1 MKHFNL
7 YMMGLALISSVCA
20 TAQTHQALP
29 QPVPGVKAQQI
40 FKKANSNRAEAQR
53 PDTKPT
59 YAIRTKGVRMV
70 PLAQIAKTQRA
81 EKADEMVKKT
91 LLTSWSK
98 AIDSYTPETGKIT
111 YDKYGRFSVVDYGS
125 YKDLYTYTTDAT
137 GAKWTMKLVRRQTGD
152 YIENLY
158 KEERTLDANGHV
170 TKKSIYDNRYG
181 DKDLTLKEEYEY
193 DYSQDPNGVEVK
205 SVSYDLYDGVN
216 QPNDATLRK
225 WFAPT
230 KSYIEVV
237 YIPREEKVEIV
248 VDRTDYII
256 KKYSKKDRT
265 DWELSS
271 EEYHY
276 YSAEGRDLG
285 QMKCYYANGTIYD
298 GSGNRTELQP
308 DTPEAGFTT
317 EIDYVMYPYTEPT
330 NTWVYNDKK
339 VYSNNY
345 ELPKTQANGDFSYKR
360 YRYDTSKGAWV
371 LMTAQT
377 GTWTPEGLLQETYE
391 EYDNGEL
398 DWRETGLHKY
408 SATGEEEGYVLPFK
422 NGGYVIETD
431 MKGVDGSY
439 YTFYDKNHNV
449 TRRLRAIYK
458 DGKDSGSYDSA
469 VPEKQIYEEWKN
481 GKWVA
486 VTTDLMIGDGANH
499 MEVKFN
505 AKGQMTQWDEYE
517 NGLHT
522 EHVVYTYLDNGY
534 IEESYNT
541 MTNKIDEYTKVT
553 VDAANVVTYIN
564 YEYSTSS
571 TSSQII
577 WGEKYVTYPTGKQ
590 VIYRWDNDAQEFVM
604 DATTVNSLTSTA
616 ADGTQTT
623 IFREIDDN
631 GNVVETRKDVYYSNN
646 GVTRN
651 ESYTK
656 VDGQWVGENK
666 SEEEAVTVPQFEAF
680 EMQDP
685 IACNDEY
692 FYPSDIDD
700 AEYVYPV
707 HSNNTQWGWKD
718 GKWAVHLQHATAFSQ
733 PDANTLTQTDTYIYD
748 ESAYN
753 SGSKYTKRVTTF
765 TKKRDSRHYLVET
778 TRIYDMVSKDDKSI
792 DMDETTETFTTYTY
806 SDEGLLT
813 SVTEKTYLTDRAAA
827 AEASAASAVQVA
839 RAAATRVLRSTV
851 VTNYYYTELDVVNGI
866 TAPTADAAKPAF
878 AVSGR
883 TVSVAG
889 KAAAISLYTLDGQ
902 LVATSATGHVEAPA
916 NGAFIAVSGAA
927 KCKIVVK

>member
-7 YMMGLALISSVCA
+7 YMMGLALISSICA

-29 QPVPGVKAQQI
+29 HPVPGVKAQQL

-59 YAIRTKGVRMV
+59 YALPTKGVRMV
-70 PLAQIAKTQRA
+70 PLAQIAKTQRT

-91 LLTSWSK
+91 LLTGWSK
-98 AIDSYTPETGKIT
+98 TENNGTPETGKIT

-137 GAKWTMKLVRRQTGD
+137 GAKWTTKLVRRQTGD

-170 TKKSIYDNRYG
+170 TKRSIYDNRYG

-193 DYSQDPNGVEVK
+193 DYGQDPNGVEVK
-205 SVSYDLYDGVN
+205 SVSYDMYDGIN

-237 YIPREEKVEIV
+237 YYPREEKVEIV
-248 VDRTDYII
+248 VDRTNYII
-256 KKYSKKDRT
+256 KKYSKNDNG
-265 DWELSS
+265 DWELSG

-285 QMKCYYANGTIYD
+285 QMECSYANGTIYN

-330 NTWVYNDKK
+330 NTWVYNGKK

-345 ELPKTQANGDFSYKR
+345 ELPKTQANGDFSCKR
-360 YRYDTSKGAWV
+360 YKYDTSKGAWV
-371 LMTAQT
+371 LTAAQT

-391 EYDNGEL
+391 EYENGEL
-398 DWRETGLHKY
+398 EWRETGLYKY

-422 NGGYVIETD
+422 NGGYVIETNIV
-431 MKGVDGSY
+431 GVDGSY

-458 DGKDSGSYDSA
+458 DGKDSGDDAYEST
-469 VPEKQIYEEWKN
+469 VPEEVIYEELKN
-481 GKWVA
+481 GKWVT
-486 VTTDLMIGDGANH
+486 VTTDLLIGDGDNH
-499 MEVKFN
+499 LEVKFN

-517 NGLHT
+517 NGFHT

-534 IEESYNT
+534 IEESYDT
-541 MTNKIDEYTKVT
+541 ETNKVDEYTKVT
-553 VDAANVVTYIN
+553 IDAANVVTYIN
-564 YEYSTSS
+564 YEYNSS
-571 TSSQII
+571 GKII
-577 WGEKYVTYPTGKQ
+577 WGEKCVTYPTGKQ
-590 VIYRWDNDAQEFVM
+590 LYYKWSSDLQDYQLVS
-604 DATTVNSLTSTA
+604 TTAKTLTTTA
-616 ADGTQTT
+616 ADGTKTS
-623 IFREIDDN
+623 IYRYVDDN
-631 GNVVETRKDVYYSNN
+631 GNVVETRK
-646 GVTRN
+646 
-651 ESYTK
+651 ESYYYKDDVQRSETYNK
-656 VDGQWVGENK
+656 VDGQWVGEEK
-666 SEEEAVTVPQFEAF
+666 REEEPVTAPHFEVLDP
-680 EMQDP
+680 QDP
-685 IACNDEY
+685 TACNDEY
-692 FYPSDIDD
+692 FYPYDGDEEEDVFPNSTTNST
-700 AEYVYPV
+700 Y
-707 HSNNTQWGWKD
+707 WGWKD
-718 GKWAVHLQHATAFSQ
+718 GQWVVTSQNNIVYSQ
-733 PDANTLTQTDTYIYD
+733 PDDNTLVQTTTYLSDQTADNRDPRYEKETYYD
-748 ESAYN
+748 S
-753 SGSKYTKRVTTF
+753 R
-765 TKKRDSRHYLVET
+765 KRDSRNNLVEHKYGST
-778 TRIYDMVSKDDKSI
+778 ILEIYDGTTTQNSHSEVI
-792 DMDETTETFTTYTY
+792 DSYTY
-806 SDEGLLT
+806 NDEGLLT
-813 SVTEKTYLTDRAAA
+813 SHKHEEYSGQASDAS
-827 AEASAASAVQVA
+827 ASAA
-839 RAAATRVLRSTV
+839 RAAGTLQLTRST
-851 VTNYYYTELDVVNGI
+851 VTNYYYTELNVVNGI
-866 TAPTADAAKPAF
+866 TATTADAAKPAF
-878 AVSGR
+878 SVSGR

>member
-29 QPVPGVKAQQI
+29 QPVPGVKAQQL
-40 FKKANSNRAEAQR
+40 FKKANSSRPAAQR
-53 PDTKPT
+53 PDTKTT
-59 YAIRTKGVRMV
+59 YALPTKGVRMV

-91 LLTSWSK
+91 LLTGWSK
-98 AIDSYTPETGKIT
+98 TENNGTPETGKIT

-137 GAKWTMKLVRRQTGD
+137 GAKWTTKLVRRQTGD

-170 TKKSIYDNRYG
+170 TKRSIYDNRYG

-193 DYSQDPNGVEVK
+193 DYGQDPNGVEVK
-205 SVSYDLYDGVN
+205 SVSYDMYDGIN

-237 YIPREEKVEIV
+237 YYPREEKVEIV
-248 VDRTDYII
+248 VDRTNYII

-265 DWELSS
+265 DWELSR

-285 QMKCYYANGTIYD
+285 QMECSYANGTIYN

-330 NTWVYNDKK
+330 NTWVYNGKK

-345 ELPKTQANGDFSYKR
+345 ELPKTQANGDFSCKR
-360 YRYDTSKGAWV
+360 YKYDTSKGAWV
-371 LMTAQT
+371 LTAAQT

-391 EYDNGEL
+391 EYENGEL
-398 DWRETGLHKY
+398 EWRETGLYKY

-431 MKGVDGSY
+431 IAGVDGSY

-458 DGKDSGSYDSA
+458 DGKDSGSDSYEST
-469 VPEKQIYEEWKN
+469 VPEEHIYEELKN
-481 GKWVA
+481 GKWVT
-486 VTTDLMIGDGANH
+486 VTTDLLIGDGDNH
-499 MEVKFN
+499 LEVKFN
-505 AKGQMTQWDEYE
+505 DKGQMTQWDEYE
-517 NGLHT
+517 NGFHT

-534 IEESYNT
+534 IEESYDT
-541 MTNKIDEYTKVT
+541 ETNKVDEYTKVT
-553 VDAANVVTYIN
+553 IDAANVVTYIN
-564 YEYSTSS
+564 YEYNSS
-571 TSSQII
+571 GKII
-577 WGEKYVTYPTGKQ
+577 WGEKCVTYPTGKQ
-590 VIYRWDNDAQEFVM
+590 LYYKWSSDLQDYQLVS
-604 DATTVNSLTSTA
+604 TTAKTLTTTA
-616 ADGTQTT
+616 ADGTKTS
-623 IFREIDDN
+623 IYRYVDDN
-631 GNVVETRKDVYYSNN
+631 GNVVETRK
-646 GVTRN
+646 
-651 ESYTK
+651 ESYYYKDDVQRSETYNK
-656 VDGQWVGENK
+656 VDGQWVGEEK
-666 SEEEAVTVPQFEAF
+666 REEEPVTAPHFEVLDP
-680 EMQDP
+680 QDP
-685 IACNDEY
+685 TACNDEY
-692 FYPSDIDD
+692 FYPYDGDEEEDVFPNSTTNST
-700 AEYVYPV
+700 Y
-707 HSNNTQWGWKD
+707 WGWKD
-718 GKWAVHLQHATAFSQ
+718 GQWVVTSQNNIVYSQ
-733 PDANTLTQTDTYIYD
+733 PDDNTLVQTTTYLSDQTADNRDPRYEKETYYD
-748 ESAYN
+748 S
-753 SGSKYTKRVTTF
+753 R
-765 TKKRDSRHYLVET
+765 KRDSRNNLVEHKYGST
-778 TRIYDMVSKDDKSI
+778 ILNIYDGTTTLNWQSEII
-792 DMDETTETFTTYTY
+792 DSYTY
-806 SDEGLLT
+806 NDEGLLT
-813 SVTEKTYLTDRAAA
+813 SHKHEEYSGQASDAS
-827 AEASAASAVQVA
+827 ASAA
-839 RAAATRVLRSTV
+839 RAAGTLQLTRST
-851 VTNYYYTELDVVNGI
+851 VTNYYYTELNVVNGI
-866 TAPTADAAKPAF
+866 TATTADAAKPAF
-878 AVSGR
+878 SVSGR

>member
-29 QPVPGVKAQQI
+29 QPVPGVKAQQL
-40 FKKANSNRAEAQR
+40 FKKANSRAEAQR

-59 YAIRTKGVRMV
+59 YALPTKGVRMV
-70 PLAQIAKTQRA
+70 PLAQIAKTQRT

-91 LLTSWSK
+91 LLTGWSK
-98 AIDSYTPETGKIT
+98 TENNGTPETGKIT

-137 GAKWTMKLVRRQTGD
+137 GAKWTTKLVRRQTGD

-170 TKKSIYDNRYG
+170 TKRSIYDNRYG

-193 DYSQDPNGVEVK
+193 DYGQDPNGVEVK
-205 SVSYDLYDGVN
+205 SVSYDLYDGIN

-237 YIPREEKVEIV
+237 YYPREEKVEIV
-248 VDRTDYII
+248 VDRTNYII

-265 DWELSS
+265 DWELSR

-285 QMKCYYANGTIYD
+285 QMECSYANGTIYN

-330 NTWVYNDKK
+330 NTWVYNGKK

-345 ELPKTQANGDFSYKR
+345 ELPKTQANGDFSNKR
-360 YRYDTSKGAWV
+360 YKYDTSKGAWV
-371 LMTAQT
+371 LTAAQT

-391 EYDNGEL
+391 EYENGEL
-398 DWRETGLHKY
+398 EWRETGLYKY
-408 SATGEEEGYVLPFK
+408 SATGEEEGYVLPLE
-422 NGGYVIETD
+422 NGGYVLETD
-431 MKGVDGSY
+431 ITGVDGSY

-458 DGKDSGSYDSA
+458 DGKDSGSDSYEST
-469 VPEKQIYEEWKN
+469 VPEEHIYEELKN
-481 GKWVA
+481 GKWVT
-486 VTTDLMIGDGANH
+486 VTTDLLIGDGDNH
-499 MEVKFN
+499 LEVKFN

-517 NGLHT
+517 NGFHT

-534 IEESYNT
+534 IEESYDT
-541 MTNKIDEYTKVT
+541 ETNKVDEYTKVT
-553 VDAANVVTYIN
+553 IDAANVVTYIN
-564 YEYSTSS
+564 YEYNSS
-571 TSSQII
+571 GKII
-577 WGEKYVTYPTGKQ
+577 WGEKCVTYPTGKQ
-590 VIYRWDNDAQEFVM
+590 LYYKWSSDLQDYQLVS
-604 DATTVNSLTSTA
+604 TTAKTLTTTA
-616 ADGTQTT
+616 ADGTKTS
-623 IFREIDDN
+623 IYRYVDDN
-631 GNVVETRKDVYYSNN
+631 GNVVETRK
-646 GVTRN
+646 
-651 ESYTK
+651 ESYYYKDDVQRSETYNK
-656 VDGQWVGENK
+656 VDGQWVGEEK
-666 SEEEAVTVPQFEAF
+666 REEEPVTAPHFEVLDP
-680 EMQDP
+680 QDP
-685 IACNDEY
+685 TACNDEY
-692 FYPSDIDD
+692 FYPYDGDEEEDVFPNSSTNST
-700 AEYVYPV
+700 Y
-707 HSNNTQWGWKD
+707 WGWKD
-718 GKWAVHLQHATAFSQ
+718 GQWVVTSQNNIVYSQ
-733 PDANTLTQTDTYIYD
+733 PDDNTLVQTTTYLSDQTADNRDPRYEKETYYD
-748 ESAYN
+748 S
-753 SGSKYTKRVTTF
+753 R
-765 TKKRDSRHYLVET
+765 KRDSRNNLVEHKYGST
-778 TRIYDMVSKDDKSI
+778 ILEIYDGTTTQNSQSEVI
-792 DMDETTETFTTYTY
+792 DSYTY
-806 SDEGLLT
+806 NDEGLLT
-813 SVTEKTYLTDRAAA
+813 SHKHEEYSGQASDAS
-827 AEASAASAVQVA
+827 ASAA
-839 RAAATRVLRSTV
+839 RAAGTLQLTRST
-851 VTNYYYTELDVVNGI
+851 VTNYYYTELNVVNGI
-866 TAPTADAAKPAF
+866 TATTADAAKPAF
-878 AVSGR
+878 SVSGR

>member
-29 QPVPGVKAQQI
+29 QPVPGVKAQQL
-40 FKKANSNRAEAQR
+40 FKKANSRAEAQR

-59 YAIRTKGVRMV
+59 YALPTKGVRMV
-70 PLAQIAKTQRA
+70 PLAQIAKTQRT

-91 LLTSWSK
+91 LLTGWSK
-98 AIDSYTPETGKIT
+98 TENNGTPETGKIT

-137 GAKWTMKLVRRQTGD
+137 GAKWTTKLVRRQTGD

-170 TKKSIYDNRYG
+170 TKRSIYDNRYG

-193 DYSQDPNGVEVK
+193 DYSQSPNGVEVK
-205 SVSYDLYDGVN
+205 SVSYDLYDGIN

-237 YIPREEKVEIV
+237 YYPREEKVEIV
-248 VDRTDYII
+248 VDRTNYII

-265 DWELSS
+265 DWELSR

-285 QMKCYYANGTIYD
+285 QMECSYANGTIYN

-330 NTWVYNDKK
+330 NTWVYNGKK

-360 YRYDTSKGAWV
+360 YKYDTSKGAWV
-371 LMTAQT
+371 LTAAQT

-391 EYDNGEL
+391 EYENGEL
-398 DWRETGLHKY
+398 EWRETGLYKY

-431 MKGVDGSY
+431 IAGVDGSY

-458 DGKDSGSYDSA
+458 DGKDSGSDSYEST
-469 VPEKQIYEEWKN
+469 VPEEHIYEELKN
-481 GKWVA
+481 GKWVT
-486 VTTDLMIGDGANH
+486 VTTDLLIGDGDNH
-499 MEVKFN
+499 LEVKFN
-505 AKGQMTQWDEYE
+505 DKGQMTQWDEYE
-517 NGLHT
+517 NGFHT

-534 IEESYNT
+534 IEESYDT
-541 MTNKIDEYTKVT
+541 ETNKVDEYTKVT
-553 VDAANVVTYIN
+553 IDAANVVTYIN
-564 YEYSTSS
+564 YEYNSS
-571 TSSQII
+571 GKII
-577 WGEKYVTYPTGKQ
+577 WGEKCVTYPTGKQ
-590 VIYRWDNDAQEFVM
+590 LYYKWSSDLQDYQLVS
-604 DATTVNSLTSTA
+604 TTAKTLTTTA
-616 ADGTQTT
+616 ADGTKTS
-623 IFREIDDN
+623 IYRYVDDN
-631 GNVVETRKDVYYSNN
+631 GNVVETRK
-646 GVTRN
+646 
-651 ESYTK
+651 ESYYYKDDVQRSETYNK
-656 VDGQWVGENK
+656 VDGQWVGEEK
-666 SEEEAVTVPQFEAF
+666 REEEPVTAPHFEVLDP
-680 EMQDP
+680 QDP
-685 IACNDEY
+685 TACNDEY
-692 FYPSDIDD
+692 FYPYDGDEEEDVFPNSTTNST
-700 AEYVYPV
+700 Y
-707 HSNNTQWGWKD
+707 WGWKD
-718 GKWAVHLQHATAFSQ
+718 GQWVVTSQNNIVYSQ
-733 PDANTLTQTDTYIYD
+733 PDDNTLVQTTTYLSDQTADNRDPRYEKETYYD
-748 ESAYN
+748 S
-753 SGSKYTKRVTTF
+753 R
-765 TKKRDSRHYLVET
+765 KRDSRNNLVEHKYGST
-778 TRIYDMVSKDDKSI
+778 ILEIYDGTTTQNSQSEVI
-792 DMDETTETFTTYTY
+792 DSYTY
-806 SDEGLLT
+806 NDEGLLT
-813 SVTEKTYLTDRAAA
+813 SHKHEEYSGQASD
-827 AEASAASAVQVA
+827 ASALAA
-839 RAAATRVLRSTV
+839 RAAGTLQLTSSII
-851 VTNYYYTELDVVNGI
+851 TNYYYAEFDVVNGI
-866 TAPTADAAKPAF
+866 TSATADAAKPAF
-878 AVSGR
+878 AVNGR
-883 TVSVAG
+883 TVSAVG

>member
-29 QPVPGVKAQQI
+29 QPVPGVKAQQL
-40 FKKANSNRAEAQR
+40 FKKANSSRPAAQR
-53 PDTKPT
+53 PDTKTT
-59 YAIRTKGVRMV
+59 YALPTKGVRMV
-70 PLAQIAKTQRA
+70 PLAQIAKTQRT

-91 LLTSWSK
+91 LLTGWSK
-98 AIDSYTPETGKIT
+98 TENNGTPETGKIT

-137 GAKWTMKLVRRQTGD
+137 GAKWTTKLVRRQTGD

-170 TKKSIYDNRYG
+170 TKRSIYDNRYG
-181 DKDLTLKEEYEY
+181 EKDLTLKEEYEY
-193 DYSQDPNGVEVK
+193 DYGQDPNGVEVK
-205 SVSYDLYDGVN
+205 SVSYDMYDGIN

-237 YIPREEKVEIV
+237 YYPREEKVEIV
-248 VDRTDYII
+248 VDRTNYII
-256 KKYSKKDRT
+256 KKYSKNDNG
-265 DWELSS
+265 DWELSG

-285 QMKCYYANGTIYD
+285 QMECSYAHGTIYN

-330 NTWVYNDKK
+330 NTWVYNGKK

-345 ELPKTQANGDFSYKR
+345 ELPKTQANGDFSNKR
-360 YRYDTSKGAWV
+360 YKYDTSKGAWV
-371 LMTAQT
+371 LTAAQT

-391 EYDNGEL
+391 EYENGEL
-398 DWRETGLHKY
+398 EWRETGLYKY

-431 MKGVDGSY
+431 IAGVDGSY

-458 DGKDSGSYDSA
+458 DGKDSGSDSYEST
-469 VPEKQIYEEWKN
+469 VPEEHIYEELKN
-481 GKWVA
+481 GKWVT
-486 VTTDLMIGDGANH
+486 VTTDLLIGDGDNH
-499 MEVKFN
+499 LEVKFN
-505 AKGQMTQWDEYE
+505 DKGQMTQWDEYE
-517 NGLHT
+517 NGFHT

-534 IEESYNT
+534 IEESYDT
-541 MTNKIDEYTKVT
+541 ETNKVDEYTKVT
-553 VDAANVVTYIN
+553 IDAANVVTYIN
-564 YEYSTSS
+564 YEYNSS
-571 TSSQII
+571 GKII
-577 WGEKYVTYPTGKQ
+577 WGEKCVTYPTGKQ
-590 VIYRWDNDAQEFVM
+590 LYYKWSSDLQDYQLVS
-604 DATTVNSLTSTA
+604 TTAKTLTTTA
-616 ADGTQTT
+616 ADGTKTS
-623 IFREIDDN
+623 IYRYVDDN
-631 GNVVETRKDVYYSNN
+631 GNVVETRK
-646 GVTRN
+646 
-651 ESYTK
+651 ESYYYKDDVQRSETYNK
-656 VDGQWVGENK
+656 VDGQWVGEEK
-666 SEEEAVTVPQFEAF
+666 REEEPVTAPHFEVLDP
-680 EMQDP
+680 QDP
-685 IACNDEY
+685 TACNDEY
-692 FYPSDIDD
+692 FYPYDGDEEEDVFPNSTTNST
-700 AEYVYPV
+700 Y
-707 HSNNTQWGWKD
+707 WGWKD
-718 GKWAVHLQHATAFSQ
+718 GQWVVTSQNNIVYSQ
-733 PDANTLTQTDTYIYD
+733 PDDNTLVQTTTYLSDQTADNRDPRYEKETYYD
-748 ESAYN
+748 S
-753 SGSKYTKRVTTF
+753 R
-765 TKKRDSRHYLVET
+765 KRDSRNNLVEHKYGST
-778 TRIYDMVSKDDKSI
+778 ILEIYDGTTTQNSQSEVI
-792 DMDETTETFTTYTY
+792 DSYTY
-806 SDEGLLT
+806 NDEGLLT
-813 SVTEKTYLTDRAAA
+813 SHKHEEYSGQASDAS
-827 AEASAASAVQVA
+827 ASAA
-839 RAAATRVLRSTV
+839 RAAGTLQLTRST
-851 VTNYYYTELDVVNGI
+851 VTNYYYTELNVVNGI
-866 TAPTADAAKPAF
+866 TATTADAAKPAF
-878 AVSGR
+878 SVSGR

>member
-29 QPVPGVKAQQI
+29 QPVPGVKAQQL
-40 FKKANSNRAEAQR
+40 FKKANSRAEAQR

-59 YAIRTKGVRMV
+59 YALPTKGVRMV
-70 PLAQIAKTQRA
+70 PLAQIAKTQRT

-91 LLTSWSK
+91 LLTGWSK
-98 AIDSYTPETGKIT
+98 TENNGTPETGKIT

-137 GAKWTMKLVRRQTGD
+137 GAKWTTKLVRRQTGD

-170 TKKSIYDNRYG
+170 TKRSIYDNRYG

-193 DYSQDPNGVEVK
+193 DYGQDPNGVEVK
-205 SVSYDLYDGVN
+205 SVSYDMYDGIN

-237 YIPREEKVEIV
+237 YYPREEKVEIV
-248 VDRTDYII
+248 VDRTNYII

-265 DWELSS
+265 DWELSR

-285 QMKCYYANGTIYD
+285 QMECSYANGTIYN

-330 NTWVYNDKK
+330 NTWVYNGKK

-345 ELPKTQANGDFSYKR
+345 ELPKTQANGDFSCKR
-360 YRYDTSKGAWV
+360 YKYDTSKGAWV
-371 LMTAQT
+371 LTAAQT

-391 EYDNGEL
+391 EYENGEL
-398 DWRETGLHKY
+398 EWRETGLYKY

-431 MKGVDGSY
+431 IAGVDGSY

-458 DGKDSGSYDSA
+458 DGKDSGSDSYEST
-469 VPEKQIYEEWKN
+469 VPEEHIYEELKN
-481 GKWVA
+481 GKWVT
-486 VTTDLMIGDGANH
+486 VTTDLLIGDGDNH
-499 MEVKFN
+499 LEVKFN

-517 NGLHT
+517 NGFHT

-534 IEESYNT
+534 IEESYDT
-541 MTNKIDEYTKVT
+541 ETNKVDEYTKVT
-553 VDAANVVTYIN
+553 IDAANVVTYIN
-564 YEYSTSS
+564 YEYNSS
-571 TSSQII
+571 GKII
-577 WGEKYVTYPTGKQ
+577 WGEKCVTYPTGKQ
-590 VIYRWDNDAQEFVM
+590 LYYKWSSDLQDYQLVS
-604 DATTVNSLTSTA
+604 TTAKTLTTTA
-616 ADGTQTT
+616 ADGTKTS
-623 IFREIDDN
+623 IYRYVDDN
-631 GNVVETRKDVYYSNN
+631 GNVVETRK
-646 GVTRN
+646 
-651 ESYTK
+651 ESYYYKDDVQRSETYNK
-656 VDGQWVGENK
+656 VDGQWVGEEK
-666 SEEEAVTVPQFEAF
+666 REEEPVTAPHFEVLDP
-680 EMQDP
+680 QDP
-685 IACNDEY
+685 TACNDEY
-692 FYPSDIDD
+692 FYPYDGDEEEDVFPNSSTNST
-700 AEYVYPV
+700 Y
-707 HSNNTQWGWKD
+707 WGWKD
-718 GKWAVHLQHATAFSQ
+718 GQWVVTSQNNIVYSQ
-733 PDANTLTQTDTYIYD
+733 PDDNTLVQTTTYLSDQTADNRDPRYEKETYYD
-748 ESAYN
+748 S
-753 SGSKYTKRVTTF
+753 R
-765 TKKRDSRHYLVET
+765 KRDSRNNLVEHKYGST
-778 TRIYDMVSKDDKSI
+778 ILEIYDGTTTQNSQSEVI
-792 DMDETTETFTTYTY
+792 DSYTY
-806 SDEGLLT
+806 NDEGLLT
-813 SVTEKTYLTDRAAA
+813 SHKHEEYSGQASDAS
-827 AEASAASAVQVA
+827 ASAA
-839 RAAATRVLRSTV
+839 RAAGTLQLTRST
-851 VTNYYYTELDVVNGI
+851 VTNYYYTELNVVNGI
-866 TAPTADAAKPAF
+866 TATTADAAKPAF
-878 AVSGR
+878 SVSGR

>member
-29 QPVPGVKAQQI
+29 QPVPGVKAQQL
-40 FKKANSNRAEAQR
+40 FKKANSRAEAQR

-59 YAIRTKGVRMV
+59 YALPTKGVRMV
-70 PLAQIAKTQRA
+70 PLAQIAKAQRA
-81 EKADEMVKKT
+81 KKADEMVKKT
-91 LLTSWSK
+91 LLTGWSK
-98 AIDSYTPETGKIT
+98 TENNGTPETGKIT

-137 GAKWTMKLVRRQTGD
+137 GAKWTTKLVRRQTGD

-170 TKKSIYDNRYG
+170 TKRSIYDNRYG

-193 DYSQDPNGVEVK
+193 DYGQDPNGVEVK
-205 SVSYDLYDGVN
+205 SVSYDMYDGIN

-237 YIPREEKVEIV
+237 YYPREEKVEIV
-248 VDRTDYII
+248 VDRTNYII
-256 KKYSKKDRT
+256 KKYSKNDNG
-265 DWELSS
+265 DWELSG

-285 QMKCYYANGTIYD
+285 QMECSYANGTIYN

-330 NTWVYNDKK
+330 NTWVYNGKK

-345 ELPKTQANGDFSYKR
+345 ELPKTQANGDFSNKR
-360 YRYDTSKGAWV
+360 YKYDTSKGAWV
-371 LMTAQT
+371 LTAAQT

-391 EYDNGEL
+391 EYENGEL
-398 DWRETGLHKY
+398 EWRETGLYKY

-431 MKGVDGSY
+431 IAGVDGSY

-458 DGKDSGSYDSA
+458 DGKDSGSDSYEST
-469 VPEKQIYEEWKN
+469 VPEEHIYEELKN
-481 GKWVA
+481 GKWVT
-486 VTTDLMIGDGANH
+486 VTTDLLIGDGDNH
-499 MEVKFN
+499 LEVKFN
-505 AKGQMTQWDEYE
+505 DKGQMTQWDEYE
-517 NGLHT
+517 NGFHT

-534 IEESYNT
+534 IEESYDT
-541 MTNKIDEYTKVT
+541 ETNKVDEYTKVT
-553 VDAANVVTYIN
+553 IDAANVVTYIN
-564 YEYSTSS
+564 YEYNSS
-571 TSSQII
+571 GKII
-577 WGEKYVTYPTGKQ
+577 WGEKCVTYPTGKQ
-590 VIYRWDNDAQEFVM
+590 LYYKWSSDLQDYQLVS
-604 DATTVNSLTSTA
+604 TTAKTLTTTA
-616 ADGTQTT
+616 ADGTKTS
-623 IFREIDDN
+623 IYRYVDDN
-631 GNVVETRKDVYYSNN
+631 GNVVETRK
-646 GVTRN
+646 
-651 ESYTK
+651 ESYYYKDDVQRSETYNK
-656 VDGQWVGENK
+656 VDGQWVGEEK
-666 SEEEAVTVPQFEAF
+666 REEEPVTAPHFEVLDP
-680 EMQDP
+680 QDP
-685 IACNDEY
+685 TACNDEY
-692 FYPSDIDD
+692 FYPYDGDEEEDVFPNSTTNST
-700 AEYVYPV
+700 Y
-707 HSNNTQWGWKD
+707 WGWKD
-718 GKWAVHLQHATAFSQ
+718 GQWVVTSQNNIVYSQ
-733 PDANTLTQTDTYIYD
+733 PDDNTLVQTTTYLSDQTADNRDPRYEKETYYD
-748 ESAYN
+748 S
-753 SGSKYTKRVTTF
+753 R
-765 TKKRDSRHYLVET
+765 KRDSRNNLVEHKYGST
-778 TRIYDMVSKDDKSI
+778 ILNIYDGTTTLNWQSEII
-792 DMDETTETFTTYTY
+792 DSYTY
-806 SDEGLLT
+806 NDEGLLT
-813 SVTEKTYLTDRAAA
+813 SHKHEEYSGQASDAS
-827 AEASAASAVQVA
+827 ASAA
-839 RAAATRVLRSTV
+839 RAAGTLQLTRST
-851 VTNYYYTELDVVNGI
+851 VTNYYYTELNVVNGI
-866 TAPTADAAKPAF
+866 TATTTDAAKPAF
-878 AVSGR
+878 SVSGR

-927 KCKIVVK
+927 KSKIVVK

>member
-29 QPVPGVKAQQI
+29 QPVPGVKAQQL
-40 FKKANSNRAEAQR
+40 FKKANSSRPAAQR

-59 YAIRTKGVRMV
+59 YALPTKGVRMV
-70 PLAQIAKTQRA
+70 PLAQIAKTQRT

-91 LLTSWSK
+91 LLTGWSK
-98 AIDSYTPETGKIT
+98 TENNGTPETGKIT

-137 GAKWTMKLVRRQTGD
+137 GAKWTTKLVRRQTGD

-170 TKKSIYDNRYG
+170 TKRSIYDNRYG
-181 DKDLTLKEEYEY
+181 EKDLTLKVEYEY
-193 DYSQDPNGVEVK
+193 DYSQSPNGVEVK
-205 SVSYDLYDGVN
+205 SVSYDLYDGIN

-237 YIPREEKVEIV
+237 YYPREEKVEIV
-248 VDRTDYII
+248 VDRTNYII
-256 KKYSKKDRT
+256 KKYSKNDNG
-265 DWELSS
+265 DWELSR

-285 QMKCYYANGTIYD
+285 QMECSYANGTIYN

-330 NTWVYNDKK
+330 NTWVYNGKK

-345 ELPKTQANGDFSYKR
+345 ELPKTQANGDFSNKR
-360 YRYDTSKGAWV
+360 YKYDTSKGAWV
-371 LMTAQT
+371 LTAAQT

-391 EYDNGEL
+391 EYENGEL
-398 DWRETGLHKY
+398 EWRETGLYKY

-431 MKGVDGSY
+431 IAGVDGSY

-458 DGKDSGSYDSA
+458 DGKDSGSDSYEST
-469 VPEKQIYEEWKN
+469 VPEEHIYEELKN
-481 GKWVA
+481 GKWVT
-486 VTTDLMIGDGANH
+486 VTTDLLIGDGDNH
-499 MEVKFN
+499 LEVKFN

-517 NGLHT
+517 NGFHT

-534 IEESYNT
+534 IEESYDT
-541 MTNKIDEYTKVT
+541 ETNKVDEYTKVT
-553 VDAANVVTYIN
+553 IDAANVVTYIN
-564 YEYSTSS
+564 YEYNSS
-571 TSSQII
+571 GKII
-577 WGEKYVTYPTGKQ
+577 WGEKCVTYPTGKQ
-590 VIYRWDNDAQEFVM
+590 LYYKWSSDLQDYQLVS
-604 DATTVNSLTSTA
+604 TTAKTLTTTA
-616 ADGTQTT
+616 ADGTKTS
-623 IFREIDDN
+623 IYRYVDDN
-631 GNVVETRKDVYYSNN
+631 GNVVETRK
-646 GVTRN
+646 
-651 ESYTK
+651 ESYYYKDDVQRSETYNK
-656 VDGQWVGENK
+656 VDGQWVGEEK
-666 SEEEAVTVPQFEAF
+666 REEEPVTAPHFEVLDP
-680 EMQDP
+680 QDP
-685 IACNDEY
+685 TACNDEY
-692 FYPSDIDD
+692 FYPYDGDEEEDVFPNSTTNST
-700 AEYVYPV
+700 Y
-707 HSNNTQWGWKD
+707 WGWKD
-718 GKWAVHLQHATAFSQ
+718 GQWVVTSQNNIVYSQ
-733 PDANTLTQTDTYIYD
+733 PDDNTLVQTTTYLSDQTADNRDPRYEKETYYD
-748 ESAYN
+748 S
-753 SGSKYTKRVTTF
+753 R
-765 TKKRDSRHYLVET
+765 KRDSRNNLVEHKYGST
-778 TRIYDMVSKDDKSI
+778 ILEIYDGTTTQNSQSEVI
-792 DMDETTETFTTYTY
+792 DSYTY
-806 SDEGLLT
+806 NDEGLLT
-813 SVTEKTYLTDRAAA
+813 SHKHEEYSGQASDAS
-827 AEASAASAVQVA
+827 ASAA
-839 RAAATRVLRSTV
+839 RAAGTLQLTRST
-851 VTNYYYTELDVVNGI
+851 VTNYYYTELNVVNGI
-866 TAPTADAAKPAF
+866 TATTADAAKPAF
-878 AVSGR
+878 SVSGR

>member
-29 QPVPGVKAQQI
+29 QPVPGVKAQQL
-40 FKKANSNRAEAQR
+40 FKKANSRAEAQR

-59 YAIRTKGVRMV
+59 YALLTKGVRMV
-70 PLAQIAKTQRA
+70 PLAQIAKTQRT

-91 LLTSWSK
+91 LLTGWSK
-98 AIDSYTPETGKIT
+98 TENDGTPETGKIT

-137 GAKWTMKLVRRQTGD
+137 GAKWTTKLVRRQTGD

-170 TKKSIYDNRYG
+170 TKRSIYDNRYG

-193 DYSQDPNGVEVK
+193 DYGQDPNGVEVK
-205 SVSYDLYDGVN
+205 SVSYDMYDGIN

-237 YIPREEKVEIV
+237 YYPREEKVEIV
-248 VDRTDYII
+248 VDRTNYII
-256 KKYSKKDRT
+256 KKYSKNENG
-265 DWELSS
+265 DWELSG

-285 QMKCYYANGTIYD
+285 QMECSYANGTIYN
-298 GSGNRTELQP
+298 GSGNMTELQP

-330 NTWVYNDKK
+330 NTWVYNGKK

-345 ELPKTQANGDFSYKR
+345 ELPKTQANGDFSNKR
-360 YRYDTSKGAWV
+360 YKYDTSKGAWV
-371 LMTAQT
+371 LTAAQT

-391 EYDNGEL
+391 EYENGEL
-398 DWRETGLHKY
+398 EWRETGLYKY

-431 MKGVDGSY
+431 IAGVDGSY

-458 DGKDSGSYDSA
+458 DGKDSGSDSYEST
-469 VPEKQIYEEWKN
+469 VPEEHIYEELKN
-481 GKWVA
+481 GKWVT
-486 VTTDLMIGDGANH
+486 VTTDLLIGDGDNH
-499 MEVKFN
+499 LEVKFN

-517 NGLHT
+517 NGFHT

-534 IEESYNT
+534 IEESYDT
-541 MTNKIDEYTKVT
+541 ETNKVDEYTKVT
-553 VDAANVVTYIN
+553 IDAANVVTYIN
-564 YEYSTSS
+564 YEYNSS
-571 TSSQII
+571 GKII
-577 WGEKYVTYPTGKQ
+577 WGEKCVTYPTGKQ
-590 VIYRWDNDAQEFVM
+590 LYYKWSSDLQDYQLVS
-604 DATTVNSLTSTA
+604 TTAKTLTTTA
-616 ADGTQTT
+616 ADGTKTS
-623 IFREIDDN
+623 IYRYVDDN
-631 GNVVETRKDVYYSNN
+631 GNVVETRK
-646 GVTRN
+646 
-651 ESYTK
+651 ESYYYKDEVQRSETYNK
-656 VDGQWVGENK
+656 VDGQWVGEEK
-666 SEEEAVTVPQFEAF
+666 REEEPVTAPHFEVLDP
-680 EMQDP
+680 QDP
-685 IACNDEY
+685 TACNDEY
-692 FYPSDIDD
+692 FYPYDGDEEEDVFPNSTTNST
-700 AEYVYPV
+700 Y
-707 HSNNTQWGWKD
+707 WGWKD
-718 GKWAVHLQHATAFSQ
+718 GQWVVTSQNNIVYSQ
-733 PDANTLTQTDTYIYD
+733 PDDNTLVQTTTYLSDQTADNRDPRYEKETYYD
-748 ESAYN
+748 S
-753 SGSKYTKRVTTF
+753 R
-765 TKKRDSRHYLVET
+765 KRDSRNNLVEHKYGST
-778 TRIYDMVSKDDKSI
+778 ILEIYDGTTTQNSHSEVI
-792 DMDETTETFTTYTY
+792 DSYTY
-806 SDEGLLT
+806 NDEGLLT
-813 SVTEKTYLTDRAAA
+813 SHKHEEYSGQASDAS
-827 AEASAASAVQVA
+827 ASAA
-839 RAAATRVLRSTV
+839 RAAGTLQLTRST
-851 VTNYYYTELDVVNGI
+851 VTNYYYTELNVVNGI
-866 TAPTADAAKPAF
+866 TATTADAAKPAF
-878 AVSGR
+878 SVSGR

>member
-29 QPVPGVKAQQI
+29 QPVPGVKAQQL
-40 FKKANSNRAEAQR
+40 FKKANSRAEAQR

-59 YAIRTKGVRMV
+59 YALPTKGVRMV
-70 PLAQIAKTQRA
+70 PLAQIAKAQRA
-81 EKADEMVKKT
+81 KKADEMVKKT
-91 LLTSWSK
+91 LLTGWSK
-98 AIDSYTPETGKIT
+98 TENNGTPETGKIT

-137 GAKWTMKLVRRQTGD
+137 GAKWTTKLVRRQTGD

-170 TKKSIYDNRYG
+170 TKRSIYDNRYG

-193 DYSQDPNGVEVK
+193 DYGQDPNGVEVK
-205 SVSYDLYDGVN
+205 SVSYDMYDGIN

-237 YIPREEKVEIV
+237 YYPREEKVEIV
-248 VDRTDYII
+248 VDRTNYII

-265 DWELSS
+265 DWELSR

-285 QMKCYYANGTIYD
+285 QMECSYANGTIYN

-330 NTWVYNDKK
+330 NTWVYNGKK

-345 ELPKTQANGDFSYKR
+345 ELPKTQANGDFSNKR
-360 YRYDTSKGAWV
+360 YKYDTSKGAWV
-371 LMTAQT
+371 LTAAQT

-391 EYDNGEL
+391 EYENGEL
-398 DWRETGLHKY
+398 EWRETGLYKY

-431 MKGVDGSY
+431 IAGVDGSY

-458 DGKDSGSYDSA
+458 DGKDSGSDSYEST
-469 VPEKQIYEEWKN
+469 VPEEHIYEELKN
-481 GKWVA
+481 GKWVT
-486 VTTDLMIGDGANH
+486 VTTDLLIGDGDNH
-499 MEVKFN
+499 LEVKFN
-505 AKGQMTQWDEYE
+505 DKGQMTQWDEYE
-517 NGLHT
+517 NGFHT

-534 IEESYNT
+534 IEESYDT
-541 MTNKIDEYTKVT
+541 ETNKVDEYTKVT
-553 VDAANVVTYIN
+553 IDAANVVTYIN
-564 YEYSTSS
+564 YEYNSS
-571 TSSQII
+571 GKII
-577 WGEKYVTYPTGKQ
+577 WGEKCVTYPTGKQ
-590 VIYRWDNDAQEFVM
+590 LYYKWSSDLQDYQLVS
-604 DATTVNSLTSTA
+604 TTAKTLTTTA
-616 ADGTQTT
+616 ADGTKTS
-623 IFREIDDN
+623 IYRYVDDN
-631 GNVVETRKDVYYSNN
+631 GNVVETRK
-646 GVTRN
+646 
-651 ESYTK
+651 ESYYYKDDVQRSETYNK
-656 VDGQWVGENK
+656 DDGQWVGEEK
-666 SEEEAVTVPQFEAF
+666 REEEPVTAPHFEVLDP
-680 EMQDP
+680 QDP
-685 IACNDEY
+685 TACNDEY
-692 FYPSDIDD
+692 FYPYDGDEEEDVFPNSTTNST
-700 AEYVYPV
+700 Y
-707 HSNNTQWGWKD
+707 WGWKD
-718 GKWAVHLQHATAFSQ
+718 GQWVVTSQNNIVYSQ
-733 PDANTLTQTDTYIYD
+733 PDDNTLVQTTTYLSDQTADNRDPRYEKETYYD
-748 ESAYN
+748 S
-753 SGSKYTKRVTTF
+753 R
-765 TKKRDSRHYLVET
+765 KRDSRNNLVEHKYGST
-778 TRIYDMVSKDDKSI
+778 ILEIYDGTTTQNSQSEVI
-792 DMDETTETFTTYTY
+792 DSYTY
-806 SDEGLLT
+806 NDEGLLT
-813 SVTEKTYLTDRAAA
+813 SHKHEEYSGQASDAS
-827 AEASAASAVQVA
+827 ASAA
-839 RAAATRVLRSTV
+839 RAAGTLQLTRST
-851 VTNYYYTELDVVNGI
+851 VTNYYYTELNVVNGI
-866 TAPTADAAKPAF
+866 TATTADAAKPAF
-878 AVSGR
+878 SVSGR

>member
-29 QPVPGVKAQQI
+29 QPVPGVKAQQL
-40 FKKANSNRAEAQR
+40 FKKANSRAEAQR

-59 YAIRTKGVRMV
+59 YALPTKGVRMV
-70 PLAQIAKTQRA
+70 PLAQIAKTQRT

-91 LLTSWSK
+91 LLTGWSK
-98 AIDSYTPETGKIT
+98 TENNGTPETGKIT

-137 GAKWTMKLVRRQTGD
+137 GAKWTTKLVRRQTGD

-170 TKKSIYDNRYG
+170 TKRSIYDNRYG

-193 DYSQDPNGVEVK
+193 DYGQDPNGVEVK
-205 SVSYDLYDGVN
+205 SVSYDMYDGIN

-237 YIPREEKVEIV
+237 YYPREEKVEIV
-248 VDRTDYII
+248 VDRTNYII

-265 DWELSS
+265 DWELSR

-285 QMKCYYANGTIYD
+285 QMECSYANGTIYN

-330 NTWVYNDKK
+330 NTWVYNGKK

-345 ELPKTQANGDFSYKR
+345 ELPKTQANGDFSNKR
-360 YRYDTSKGAWV
+360 YKYDTSKGAWV
-371 LMTAQT
+371 LTAAQT

-391 EYDNGEL
+391 EYENGEL
-398 DWRETGLHKY
+398 EWRETGLYKY

-431 MKGVDGSY
+431 IAGVDGSY

-449 TRRLRAIYK
+449 TRQLRAIYK
-458 DGKDSGSYDSA
+458 DGKDSGDDAYEST
-469 VPEKQIYEEWKN
+469 VPEEHIYEELKN
-481 GKWVA
+481 GKWVT
-486 VTTDLMIGDGANH
+486 VTTDLLIGDGDNH
-499 MEVKFN
+499 LEVKFN

-517 NGLHT
+517 NGFHT

-534 IEESYNT
+534 IEESYDT
-541 MTNKIDEYTKVT
+541 ETNKVDEYTKVT
-553 VDAANVVTYIN
+553 IDAANVVTYIN
-564 YEYSTSS
+564 YEYNSS
-571 TSSQII
+571 GKII
-577 WGEKYVTYPTGKQ
+577 WGEKCVTYPTGKQ
-590 VIYRWDNDAQEFVM
+590 LYYKWSSDLQDYQLVS
-604 DATTVNSLTSTA
+604 TTAKTLTTTA
-616 ADGTQTT
+616 ADGTKTS
-623 IFREIDDN
+623 IYRYVDDN
-631 GNVVETRKDVYYSNN
+631 GNVVETRK
-646 GVTRN
+646 
-651 ESYTK
+651 ESYYYKDDVQRSETYNK
-656 VDGQWVGENK
+656 VDGQWVGEEK
-666 SEEEAVTVPQFEAF
+666 REEEPVTAPHFEVLDP
-680 EMQDP
+680 QDP
-685 IACNDEY
+685 TACNDEY
-692 FYPSDIDD
+692 FYPYDGDEEEDVFPNSTTNST
-700 AEYVYPV
+700 Y
-707 HSNNTQWGWKD
+707 WGWKD
-718 GKWAVHLQHATAFSQ
+718 GQWVVTSQNNIVYSQ
-733 PDANTLTQTDTYIYD
+733 PDDNTLVQTTTYLSDQTADNRDPRYEKETYYD
-748 ESAYN
+748 S
-753 SGSKYTKRVTTF
+753 R
-765 TKKRDSRHYLVET
+765 KRDSRNNLVEHKYGST
-778 TRIYDMVSKDDKSI
+778 ILEIYDGTTTQNSQSEVI
-792 DMDETTETFTTYTY
+792 DSYTY
-806 SDEGLLT
+806 NDEGLLT
-813 SVTEKTYLTDRAAA
+813 SHKHEEYSGQASDAS
-827 AEASAASAVQVA
+827 ASAA
-839 RAAATRVLRSTV
+839 RAAGTLQLTRST
-851 VTNYYYTELDVVNGI
+851 VTNYYYTELNVVNGI
-866 TAPTADAAKPAF
+866 TATTADAAKPAF
-878 AVSGR
+878 SVSGR

>member
-7 YMMGLALISSVCA
+7 YMMGLALISTVCA

-29 QPVPGVKAQQI
+29 QPVPGVKAQLL
-40 FKKANSNRAEAQR
+40 FKKANSSRPAAQR
-53 PDTKPT
+53 PYTKTT
-59 YAIRTKGVRMV
+59 YALPTKGVRMV
-70 PLAQIAKTQRA
+70 PLAQIAKTQRT

-91 LLTSWSK
+91 LLTGWSK
-98 AIDSYTPETGKIT
+98 TENNGTPETGKIT

-137 GAKWTMKLVRRQTGD
+137 GAKWTTKLVRRQTGD

-170 TKKSIYDNRYG
+170 TKRSIYDNRYG

-193 DYSQDPNGVEVK
+193 DYGQDPNGVEVK
-205 SVSYDLYDGVN
+205 SVSYDMYDGIN

-237 YIPREEKVEIV
+237 YYPREEKVEIV
-248 VDRTDYII
+248 VDRTNYII
-256 KKYSKKDRT
+256 KKYSKNDNG
-265 DWELSS
+265 DWELSR

-285 QMKCYYANGTIYD
+285 QMECSYANGTIYN
-298 GSGNRTELQP
+298 GSGNMTELQP

-330 NTWVYNDKK
+330 NTWVYNGKK

-345 ELPKTQANGDFSYKR
+345 ELPKTQANGDFSCKR
-360 YRYDTSKGAWV
+360 YKYDTSKGAWV
-371 LMTAQT
+371 LTAAQT

-391 EYDNGEL
+391 EYENGEL
-398 DWRETGLHKY
+398 EWRETGLYKY

-431 MKGVDGSY
+431 IAGVDGSY

-458 DGKDSGSYDSA
+458 DGKDSGSDSYEST
-469 VPEKQIYEEWKN
+469 VPEEHIYEELKN
-481 GKWVA
+481 GKWVT
-486 VTTDLMIGDGANH
+486 VTTDLLIGDGDNH
-499 MEVKFN
+499 LEVKFN

-517 NGLHT
+517 NGFHT

-534 IEESYNT
+534 IEESYDT
-541 MTNKIDEYTKVT
+541 ETNKVDEYTKVT
-553 VDAANVVTYIN
+553 IDAANVVTYIN
-564 YEYSTSS
+564 YEYNSS
-571 TSSQII
+571 GKII
-577 WGEKYVTYPTGKQ
+577 WGEKCVTYPTGKQ
-590 VIYRWDNDAQEFVM
+590 LYYKWSSDLQDYQLVS
-604 DATTVNSLTSTA
+604 TTAKTLTTTA
-616 ADGTQTT
+616 ADGTKTS
-623 IFREIDDN
+623 IYRYVDDN
-631 GNVVETRKDVYYSNN
+631 GNVVETRK
-646 GVTRN
+646 
-651 ESYTK
+651 ESYYYKDDIQRSETYNK
-656 VDGQWVGENK
+656 VDGQWVGEEK
-666 SEEEAVTVPQFEAF
+666 REEEPVTAPHFEVLDP
-680 EMQDP
+680 QDP
-685 IACNDEY
+685 TACNDEY
-692 FYPSDIDD
+692 FYPYDGDEEEDVFPNSTTNST
-700 AEYVYPV
+700 Y
-707 HSNNTQWGWKD
+707 WGWKD
-718 GKWAVHLQHATAFSQ
+718 GQWVVTSQNNIVYSQ
-733 PDANTLTQTDTYIYD
+733 PDDNTLVQTTTYLSDQTADNRDPRYEKETYYD
-748 ESAYN
+748 S
-753 SGSKYTKRVTTF
+753 R
-765 TKKRDSRHYLVET
+765 KRDSRNNLVEHKYGST
-778 TRIYDMVSKDDKSI
+778 ILEIYDGTTTQNSQSEVI
-792 DMDETTETFTTYTY
+792 DSYTY
-806 SDEGLLT
+806 NDEGLLT
-813 SVTEKTYLTDRAAA
+813 SHKHEEYSGQASDAS
-827 AEASAASAVQVA
+827 ASAA
-839 RAAATRVLRSTV
+839 RAAGTLQLTRST
-851 VTNYYYTELDVVNGI
+851 VTNYYYTELNVVNGI
-866 TAPTADAAKPAF
+866 TATTADAAKPAF
-878 AVSGR
+878 SVSGR

>member
-29 QPVPGVKAQQI
+29 HPVPGVKAQQL

-59 YAIRTKGVRMV
+59 YALPTKGVRMV
-70 PLAQIAKTQRA
+70 PLAQIAKTQRT

-91 LLTSWSK
+91 LLTGWSK
-98 AIDSYTPETGKIT
+98 TENNGTPETGKIT

-137 GAKWTMKLVRRQTGD
+137 GAKWTTKLVRRQTGD

-170 TKKSIYDNRYG
+170 TKRSIYDNRYG

-193 DYSQDPNGVEVK
+193 DYGQSPNGVEVK
-205 SVSYDLYDGVN
+205 SVSYDMYDGIN

-237 YIPREEKVEIV
+237 YYPREEKVEIV
-248 VDRTDYII
+248 VDRTNYII
-256 KKYSKKDRT
+256 KKYSKNDNG
-265 DWELSS
+265 DWELSR

-285 QMKCYYANGTIYD
+285 QMECSYANGTIYN

-330 NTWVYNDKK
+330 NTWVYNGKK

-345 ELPKTQANGDFSYKR
+345 ELPKTQANGDFSNKR
-360 YRYDTSKGAWV
+360 YKYDTSKGAWV
-371 LMTAQT
+371 LTAAQT

-391 EYDNGEL
+391 EYENGEL
-398 DWRETGLHKY
+398 EWRETGLYKY

-431 MKGVDGSY
+431 IAGVDGSY

-458 DGKDSGSYDSA
+458 DGKDSGSDSYEST
-469 VPEKQIYEEWKN
+469 VPEEHIYEELKN
-481 GKWVA
+481 GKWVT
-486 VTTDLMIGDGANH
+486 VTTDLLIGDGDNH
-499 MEVKFN
+499 LEVKFN

-517 NGLHT
+517 NGFHT

-534 IEESYNT
+534 IEESYDT
-541 MTNKIDEYTKVT
+541 ETNKVDEYTKVT
-553 VDAANVVTYIN
+553 IDAANVVTYIN
-564 YEYSTSS
+564 YEYNSS
-571 TSSQII
+571 GKII
-577 WGEKYVTYPTGKQ
+577 WGEKCVTYPTGKQ
-590 VIYRWDNDAQEFVM
+590 LYYKWSSDLQDYQLVS
-604 DATTVNSLTSTA
+604 TTAKTLTTTA
-616 ADGTQTT
+616 ADGTKTS
-623 IFREIDDN
+623 IYRYVDDN
-631 GNVVETRKDVYYSNN
+631 GNVVETRK
-646 GVTRN
+646 
-651 ESYTK
+651 ESYYYKDDVQRSETYNK
-656 VDGQWVGENK
+656 VDGQWVGEEK
-666 SEEEAVTVPQFEAF
+666 REEEPVTAPHFEVLDP
-680 EMQDP
+680 QDP
-685 IACNDEY
+685 TACNDEY
-692 FYPSDIDD
+692 FYPYDGDEEEDVFPNSTTNST
-700 AEYVYPV
+700 Y
-707 HSNNTQWGWKD
+707 WGWKD
-718 GKWAVHLQHATAFSQ
+718 GQWVVTSQNNIVYSQ
-733 PDANTLTQTDTYIYD
+733 PDDNTLVQTTTYLSDQTADNRDPRYEKETYYD
-748 ESAYN
+748 S
-753 SGSKYTKRVTTF
+753 R
-765 TKKRDSRHYLVET
+765 KRDSRNNLVEHKYGST
-778 TRIYDMVSKDDKSI
+778 ILEIYDGTTTQNSQSEVI
-792 DMDETTETFTTYTY
+792 DSYTY
-806 SDEGLLT
+806 NDEGLLT
-813 SVTEKTYLTDRAAA
+813 SHKHEEYSGQASDAS
-827 AEASAASAVQVA
+827 ASAA
-839 RAAATRVLRSTV
+839 RAAGTLQLTRST
-851 VTNYYYTELDVVNGI
+851 VTNYYYTELNVVNGI
-866 TAPTADAAKPAF
+866 TATTADAAKPAF
-878 AVSGR
+878 SVSGR

>member
-29 QPVPGVKAQQI
+29 QPVPGVKAQQL
-40 FKKANSNRAEAQR
+40 FKKANSRAEAQR

-59 YAIRTKGVRMV
+59 YALPTKGVRMV
-70 PLAQIAKTQRA
+70 PLAQIAKTQRT

-91 LLTSWSK
+91 LLTGWSK
-98 AIDSYTPETGKIT
+98 TENNGTPETGKIT

-137 GAKWTMKLVRRQTGD
+137 GAKWTTKLVRRQTGD

-170 TKKSIYDNRYG
+170 TKRSIYDNRYG

-193 DYSQDPNGVEVK
+193 DYGQDPNGVEVK
-205 SVSYDLYDGVN
+205 SVSYDLYDGIN

-237 YIPREEKVEIV
+237 YYPREEKVEIV
-248 VDRTDYII
+248 VDRTNYII
-256 KKYSKKDRT
+256 KKYSKNDNG
-265 DWELSS
+265 DWELSR

-285 QMKCYYANGTIYD
+285 QMECSYANGTIYN

-330 NTWVYNDKK
+330 NTWVYNGKK

-345 ELPKTQANGDFSYKR
+345 ELPKTQANGDFSNKR
-360 YRYDTSKGAWV
+360 YKYDTSKGAWV
-371 LMTAQT
+371 LTAAQT

-391 EYDNGEL
+391 EYENGEL
-398 DWRETGLHKY
+398 EWRETGLYKY

-431 MKGVDGSY
+431 IAGVDGSY

-458 DGKDSGSYDSA
+458 DGKDSGDYSYEST
-469 VPEKQIYEEWKN
+469 VPEERIYEEWKN

-486 VTTDLMIGDGANH
+486 VTSDLMIGDGANH

-505 AKGQMTQWDEYE
+505 SNGQMTQWDEYE

-534 IEESYNT
+534 IEQSFNT
-541 MTNKIDEYTKVT
+541 NTNKIDEYTEVT
-553 VDAANVVTYIN
+553 KDADNVVTYIN
-564 YEYSTSS
+564 YEYSTST

-590 VIYRWDNDAQEFVM
+590 VIYRWDTDTQEFVM
-604 DATTVNSLTSTA
+604 DATTAKTLTTTA
-616 ADGTQTT
+616 ADGTQTS
-623 IFREIDDN
+623 IYREIDNN
-631 GNVVETRKDVYYSNN
+631 GNVVETRK
-646 GVTRN
+646 
-651 ESYTK
+651 ESYYDKDGEHRRETYNK
-656 VDGQWVGENK
+656 VDGQWVGEYK
-666 SEEEAVTVPQFEAF
+666 SEEEPVTAPQFEVLDL
-680 EMQDP
+680 QDP
-685 IACNDEY
+685 KACNDEY
-692 FYPSDIDD
+692 FYPYDGDD
-700 AEYVYPV
+700 EEDVFPYSSTN
-707 HSNNTQWGWKD
+707 HTSWGWKD
-718 GKWAVHLQHATAFSQ
+718 GQWAIRSQEVTVYSQ
-733 PDANTLTQTDTYIYD
+733 PDDNTLVQTTTYLSDQTADNRDPRYEKETYYD
-748 ESAYN
+748 S
-753 SGSKYTKRVTTF
+753 R
-765 TKKRDSRHYLVET
+765 KRDSRNNLVEHKYGST
-778 TRIYDMVSKDDKSI
+778 ILEIYDGTTTQNSQSEVI
-792 DMDETTETFTTYTY
+792 DSYTY
-806 SDEGLLT
+806 NDEGLLT
-813 SVTEKTYLTDRAAA
+813 SHKHEEYSGQASDAS
-827 AEASAASAVQVA
+827 ASAA
-839 RAAATRVLRSTV
+839 RAAGTLQLTRST
-851 VTNYYYTELDVVNGI
+851 VTNYYYTELNVVNGI
-866 TAPTADAAKPAF
+866 TATTADAAKPAF
-878 AVSGR
+878 SVSGR

-902 LVATSATGHVEAPA
+902 LVANSATGHVEAPA

>member
-29 QPVPGVKAQQI
+29 QPVPGVKAQQL
-40 FKKANSNRAEAQR
+40 FKKANSSRPAAQR
-53 PDTKPT
+53 PDTKTT
-59 YAIRTKGVRMV
+59 YALPTKGVRMV

-91 LLTSWSK
+91 LLTGWSK
-98 AIDSYTPETGKIT
+98 TENNGTPETGKIT

-137 GAKWTMKLVRRQTGD
+137 GAKWTTKLVRRQTGD

-170 TKKSIYDNRYG
+170 TKRSIYDNRYG

-193 DYSQDPNGVEVK
+193 DYGQDPNGVEVK
-205 SVSYDLYDGVN
+205 SVSYDMYDGIN

-237 YIPREEKVEIV
+237 YYPREEKVEIV
-248 VDRTDYII
+248 VDRTNYII
-256 KKYSKKDRT
+256 KKYSKNDNG
-265 DWELSS
+265 DWELSR

-285 QMKCYYANGTIYD
+285 QMECSYANGTIYN

-330 NTWVYNDKK
+330 NTWVYNGKK

-345 ELPKTQANGDFSYKR
+345 ELPKTQANGDFSCKR
-360 YRYDTSKGAWV
+360 YKYDTSKGAWV
-371 LMTAQT
+371 LTAAQT

-391 EYDNGEL
+391 EYENGEL
-398 DWRETGLHKY
+398 EWRETGLYKY

-431 MKGVDGSY
+431 IAGVDGSY

-458 DGKDSGSYDSA
+458 DGKDSGSDSYEST
-469 VPEKQIYEEWKN
+469 VPEEHIYEELKN
-481 GKWVA
+481 GKWVT
-486 VTTDLMIGDGANH
+486 VTTDLLIGDGDNH
-499 MEVKFN
+499 LEVKFN
-505 AKGQMTQWDEYE
+505 DKGQMTQWDEYE
-517 NGLHT
+517 NGFHT

-534 IEESYNT
+534 IEESYDT
-541 MTNKIDEYTKVT
+541 ETNKVDEYTKVT
-553 VDAANVVTYIN
+553 IDAANVVTYIN
-564 YEYSTSS
+564 YEYNSS
-571 TSSQII
+571 GKII
-577 WGEKYVTYPTGKQ
+577 WGEKCVTYPTGKQ
-590 VIYRWDNDAQEFVM
+590 LYYKWSSDLQDYQLVS
-604 DATTVNSLTSTA
+604 TTAKTLTTTA
-616 ADGTQTT
+616 ADGTKTS
-623 IFREIDDN
+623 IYRYVDDN
-631 GNVVETRKDVYYSNN
+631 GNVVETRK
-646 GVTRN
+646 
-651 ESYTK
+651 ESYYYKDDVQRSETYNK
-656 VDGQWVGENK
+656 VDGQWVGEEK
-666 SEEEAVTVPQFEAF
+666 REEEPVTAPHFEVLDP
-680 EMQDP
+680 QDP
-685 IACNDEY
+685 TACNDEY
-692 FYPSDIDD
+692 FYPYDGDEEEDVFPNSTTNST
-700 AEYVYPV
+700 Y
-707 HSNNTQWGWKD
+707 WGWKD
-718 GKWAVHLQHATAFSQ
+718 GQWVVTRQNNIVYSQ
-733 PDANTLTQTDTYIYD
+733 PDDNTLVQTTTYLSDQTADNRDPRYEKETYYD
-748 ESAYN
+748 S
-753 SGSKYTKRVTTF
+753 R
-765 TKKRDSRHYLVET
+765 KRDSRNNLVEHKYGST
-778 TRIYDMVSKDDKSI
+778 ILEIYDGTTTQNSQSEVI
-792 DMDETTETFTTYTY
+792 DSYTY
-806 SDEGLLT
+806 NDEGLLT
-813 SVTEKTYLTDRAAA
+813 SHKHEEYSGQASDAS
-827 AEASAASAVQVA
+827 ASAA
-839 RAAATRVLRSTV
+839 RAAGTLQLTRST
-851 VTNYYYTELDVVNGI
+851 VTNYYYTELNVVNGI
-866 TAPTADAAKPAF
+866 IATTADAAKPAF
-878 AVSGR
+878 SVSGR

>member
-29 QPVPGVKAQQI
+29 QPVPGVKAQQL
-40 FKKANSNRAEAQR
+40 FKKANSRAEAQR

-59 YAIRTKGVRMV
+59 YALPTKGMRMV
-70 PLAQIAKTQRA
+70 PLAQIAKTQRT

-91 LLTSWSK
+91 LLTGWSK
-98 AIDSYTPETGKIT
+98 TENNGTPETGKIT

-137 GAKWTMKLVRRQTGD
+137 GAKWTTKLVRRQTGD

-170 TKKSIYDNRYG
+170 TKRSIYDNRYG

-193 DYSQDPNGVEVK
+193 DYGQDPNGVEVK
-205 SVSYDLYDGVN
+205 SVSYDMYDGIN

-237 YIPREEKVEIV
+237 YYPREEKVEIV
-248 VDRTDYII
+248 VDRTNYII
-256 KKYSKKDRT
+256 KKYSKNDNG
-265 DWELSS
+265 DWELSG

-285 QMKCYYANGTIYD
+285 QMECSYANGTIYN

-330 NTWVYNDKK
+330 NTWVYNGKK

-345 ELPKTQANGDFSYKR
+345 ELPKTQANGDFSNKR
-360 YRYDTSKGAWV
+360 YKYDTSKGAWV
-371 LMTAQT
+371 LTAAQT

-391 EYDNGEL
+391 EYENGEL
-398 DWRETGLHKY
+398 EWRETGLYKY

-431 MKGVDGSY
+431 IAGVDGSY

-458 DGKDSGSYDSA
+458 DGKDSGSDSYEST
-469 VPEKQIYEEWKN
+469 VPEEHIYEELKN
-481 GKWVA
+481 GKWVT
-486 VTTDLMIGDGANH
+486 VTTDLLIGDGDNH
-499 MEVKFN
+499 LEVKFN

-517 NGLHT
+517 NGFHT

-534 IEESYNT
+534 IEESYDT
-541 MTNKIDEYTKVT
+541 ETNKVDEYTKVT
-553 VDAANVVTYIN
+553 IDAANVVTYIN
-564 YEYSTSS
+564 YEYNSS
-571 TSSQII
+571 GKII
-577 WGEKYVTYPTGKQ
+577 WGEKCVTYPTGKQ
-590 VIYRWDNDAQEFVM
+590 LYYKWSSDLQDYQLVS
-604 DATTVNSLTSTA
+604 TTAKTLTTTA
-616 ADGTQTT
+616 ADGTKTS
-623 IFREIDDN
+623 IYRYVDDN
-631 GNVVETRKDVYYSNN
+631 GNVVETRK
-646 GVTRN
+646 
-651 ESYTK
+651 ESYYYKDDVQRSETYNK
-656 VDGQWVGENK
+656 VDGQWVGEEK
-666 SEEEAVTVPQFEAF
+666 REEEPVTAPHFEVLDP
-680 EMQDP
+680 QDP
-685 IACNDEY
+685 TACNDEY
-692 FYPSDIDD
+692 FYPYDGDEEEDVFPNSTTNST
-700 AEYVYPV
+700 Y
-707 HSNNTQWGWKD
+707 WGWKD
-718 GKWAVHLQHATAFSQ
+718 GQWVVTSQNNIVYSQ
-733 PDANTLTQTDTYIYD
+733 PDDNTLVQTTTYLSDQTADNRDPRYEKETYYD
-748 ESAYN
+748 S
-753 SGSKYTKRVTTF
+753 R
-765 TKKRDSRHYLVET
+765 KRDSRNNLVEHKYGST
-778 TRIYDMVSKDDKSI
+778 ILEIYDGTTTQNSQSEVI
-792 DMDETTETFTTYTY
+792 DSYTY
-806 SDEGLLT
+806 NDEGLLT
-813 SVTEKTYLTDRAAA
+813 SHKHEEYSGQASDAS
-827 AEASAASAVQVA
+827 ASAA
-839 RAAATRVLRSTV
+839 RAAGTLQLTRST
-851 VTNYYYTELDVVNGI
+851 VTNYYYTELNVVNGI
-866 TAPTADAAKPAF
+866 TATTADAAKPAF
-878 AVSGR
+878 SVSGR

-902 LVATSATGHVEAPA
+902 LVANSATGHVEAPA

>member
-29 QPVPGVKAQQI
+29 QPVPGVKAQQL
-40 FKKANSNRAEAQR
+40 FKKANSNRAEAQC
-53 PDTKPT
+53 PDTKST
-59 YAIRTKGVRMV
+59 YAISTKGVRMV
-70 PLAQIAKTQRA
+70 PLAQIAKAQRA

-137 GAKWTMKLVRRQTGD
+137 GAKWSTKLVRRQTGD

-170 TKKSIYDNRYG
+170 TKRSIYDNRYG

-205 SVSYDLYDGVN
+205 SVSYDLYDGIN

-237 YIPREEKVEIV
+237 YLPREEKVEIV

-256 KKYSKKDRT
+256 KKYRKKDRT
-265 DWELSS
+265 NWELSS

-285 QMKCYYANGTIYD
+285 QMECSYANGTIYN

-317 EIDYVMYPYTEPT
+317 EIDYVMYPYTVPT

-391 EYDNGEL
+391 EYENGEL

-408 SATGEEEGYVLPFK
+408 SATGEEEGYVVPFK
-422 NGGYVIETD
+422 NGGYVLVTD
-431 MKGVDGSY
+431 MKGVNGSY

-449 TRRLRAIYK
+449 TRQLRAIYK
-458 DGKDSGSYDSA
+458 DSKGSGSYVST
-469 VPEKQIYEEWKN
+469 VPEEEIYEELIN
-481 GKWVA
+481 GKWVP
-486 VTTDLMIGDGANH
+486 VTTDLMIGDGDNRL
-499 MEVKFN
+499 EVKFN

-517 NGLHT
+517 NGFHT
-522 EHVVYTYLDNGY
+522 EHVVYTYLNNGY

-564 YEYSTSS
+564 YEYSTST
-571 TSSQII
+571 TSSQIT

-590 VIYRWDNDAQEFVM
+590 VIYRWDTDAQEFVM

-646 GVTRN
+646 GVTRY

-685 IACNDEY
+685 VACNDEY
-692 FYPSDIDD
+692 FYPGDIDD

-718 GKWAVHLQHATAFSQ
+718 GQWAVHLQHATAFSQ

-765 TKKRDSRHYLVET
+765 TKKRDSRHYLLET
-778 TRIYDMVSKDDKSI
+778 TRILDTVDKDDKTTNI
-792 DMDETTETFTTYTY
+792 DEKSEVITTYTY

-813 SVTEKTYLTDRAAA
+813 SVTAKTYLTDRAAA
-827 AEASAASAVQVA
+827 AEASATAQVA

-866 TAPTADAAKPAF
+866 TAATADAAKPAF

-883 TVSVAG
+883 TVSAVG
-889 KAAAISLYTLDGQ
+889 KSAAISLYTLDGQ

>member
-29 QPVPGVKAQQI
+29 QPVPGVKAQQL
-40 FKKANSNRAEAQR
+40 FKKANSRAEAQR

-59 YAIRTKGVRMV
+59 YALPTKGVRMV
-70 PLAQIAKTQRA
+70 PLAQIAKTQRT

-91 LLTSWSK
+91 LLTGWSK
-98 AIDSYTPETGKIT
+98 TENNGTPETGKIT

-137 GAKWTMKLVRRQTGD
+137 GAKWTTKLVRRQTGD

-170 TKKSIYDNRYG
+170 TKRSIYDNRYG

-193 DYSQDPNGVEVK
+193 DYGQDPNGVEVK
-205 SVSYDLYDGVN
+205 SVSYDLYDGIN

-237 YIPREEKVEIV
+237 YYPREEKVEIV
-248 VDRTDYII
+248 VDRTNYII
-256 KKYSKKDRT
+256 KKYSKNDNG
-265 DWELSS
+265 DWELSR

-285 QMKCYYANGTIYD
+285 QMECSYANGTIYN

-330 NTWVYNDKK
+330 NTWVYNGKK

-345 ELPKTQANGDFSYKR
+345 ELPKTQANGDFSNKR
-360 YRYDTSKGAWV
+360 YKYDTSKGAWV
-371 LMTAQT
+371 LTAAQT

-391 EYDNGEL
+391 EYENGEL
-398 DWRETGLHKY
+398 EWRETGLYKY

-431 MKGVDGSY
+431 IAGVDGSY

-458 DGKDSGSYDSA
+458 DGKDSGSDSYEST
-469 VPEKQIYEEWKN
+469 VPEEHIYEELKN
-481 GKWVA
+481 GKWVT
-486 VTTDLMIGDGANH
+486 VTTDLLIGDGDNH
-499 MEVKFN
+499 LEVKFN

-517 NGLHT
+517 NGFHT

-534 IEESYNT
+534 IEESYDT
-541 MTNKIDEYTKVT
+541 ETNKVDEYTKVT
-553 VDAANVVTYIN
+553 IDAANVVTYIN
-564 YEYSTSS
+564 YEYNSS
-571 TSSQII
+571 GKII
-577 WGEKYVTYPTGKQ
+577 WGEKCVTYPTGKQ
-590 VIYRWDNDAQEFVM
+590 LYYKWSSDLQDYQLVS
-604 DATTVNSLTSTA
+604 TTAKTLTTTA
-616 ADGTQTT
+616 ADGTKTS
-623 IFREIDDN
+623 IYRYVDDN
-631 GNVVETRKDVYYSNN
+631 GNVVETRK
-646 GVTRN
+646 
-651 ESYTK
+651 ESYYYKDDVQRSETYNK
-656 VDGQWVGENK
+656 VDGQWVGEEK
-666 SEEEAVTVPQFEAF
+666 REEEPVTAPHFEVLDP
-680 EMQDP
+680 QDP
-685 IACNDEY
+685 TACNDEY
-692 FYPSDIDD
+692 FYPYDGDEEEDVFPNSTTNST
-700 AEYVYPV
+700 Y
-707 HSNNTQWGWKD
+707 WGWKD
-718 GKWAVHLQHATAFSQ
+718 GQWVVTSQNNIVYSQ
-733 PDANTLTQTDTYIYD
+733 PDDNTLVQTTTYLSDQTADNRDPRYEKETYYD
-748 ESAYN
+748 S
-753 SGSKYTKRVTTF
+753 R
-765 TKKRDSRHYLVET
+765 KRDSRNNLVEHKYGST
-778 TRIYDMVSKDDKSI
+778 ILEIYDGTTTQNSQSEVI
-792 DMDETTETFTTYTY
+792 DSYTY
-806 SDEGLLT
+806 NDEGLLT
-813 SVTEKTYLTDRAAA
+813 SHKHEEYSGQASDAS
-827 AEASAASAVQVA
+827 ASAA
-839 RAAATRVLRSTV
+839 RAAGTLQLTRST
-851 VTNYYYTELDVVNGI
+851 VTNYYYTELNVVNGI
-866 TAPTADAAKPAF
+866 TATTADAAKPAF
-878 AVSGR
+878 SVSGR

>member
-29 QPVPGVKAQQI
+29 QPVPGVKAQQL
-40 FKKANSNRAEAQR
+40 FKKANSRAEAQR

-59 YAIRTKGVRMV
+59 YALLTKGVRMV
-70 PLAQIAKTQRA
+70 PLAQIAKTQRT

-91 LLTSWSK
+91 LLTGWSK
-98 AIDSYTPETGKIT
+98 TENNGTPETGKIT

-137 GAKWTMKLVRRQTGD
+137 GAKWTTKLVRRQTGD

-170 TKKSIYDNRYG
+170 TKRSIYDNRYG

-193 DYSQDPNGVEVK
+193 DYGQDPNGVEVK
-205 SVSYDLYDGVN
+205 SVSYDMYDGIN

-237 YIPREEKVEIV
+237 YYPREEKVEIV
-248 VDRTDYII
+248 VDRTNYII
-256 KKYSKKDRT
+256 KKYSKKDNG
-265 DWELSS
+265 DWELSR

-285 QMKCYYANGTIYD
+285 QMECSYANGTIYN

-330 NTWVYNDKK
+330 NTWVYNGKK

-345 ELPKTQANGDFSYKR
+345 ELPKTQANGDFSNKR
-360 YRYDTSKGAWV
+360 YKYDTSKGAWV
-371 LMTAQT
+371 LTAAQT

-391 EYDNGEL
+391 EYENGEL
-398 DWRETGLHKY
+398 EWRETGLYKY

-431 MKGVDGSY
+431 IVGVDGSY

-458 DGKDSGSYDSA
+458 DGKDSGSDSYEST
-469 VPEKQIYEEWKN
+469 VPEEHIYEELKN
-481 GKWVA
+481 GKWVT
-486 VTTDLMIGDGANH
+486 VTTDLLIGDGDNH
-499 MEVKFN
+499 LEVKFN

-517 NGLHT
+517 NGFHT

-534 IEESYNT
+534 IEESYDT
-541 MTNKIDEYTKVT
+541 ETNKVDEYTKVT
-553 VDAANVVTYIN
+553 IDAANVVTYIN
-564 YEYSTSS
+564 YEYNSS
-571 TSSQII
+571 GKII
-577 WGEKYVTYPTGKQ
+577 WGEKCVTYPTGKQ
-590 VIYRWDNDAQEFVM
+590 LYYKWSSDLQDYQLVS
-604 DATTVNSLTSTA
+604 TTAKTLTTTA
-616 ADGTQTT
+616 ADGTKTS
-623 IFREIDDN
+623 IYRYVDDN
-631 GNVVETRKDVYYSNN
+631 GNVVETRK
-646 GVTRN
+646 
-651 ESYTK
+651 ESYYYKDDVQRSETYNK
-656 VDGQWVGENK
+656 VDGQWVGEEK
-666 SEEEAVTVPQFEAF
+666 REEEPVTAPHFEVLDP
-680 EMQDP
+680 QDP
-685 IACNDEY
+685 TACNDEY
-692 FYPSDIDD
+692 FYPYDGDEEEDVFPNSTTNST
-700 AEYVYPV
+700 Y
-707 HSNNTQWGWKD
+707 WGWKD
-718 GKWAVHLQHATAFSQ
+718 GQWVVTSQNNIVYSQ
-733 PDANTLTQTDTYIYD
+733 PDDNTLVQTTTYLSDQTADNRDPRYEKETYYD
-748 ESAYN
+748 S
-753 SGSKYTKRVTTF
+753 R
-765 TKKRDSRHYLVET
+765 KRDSRNNLVEHKYGST
-778 TRIYDMVSKDDKSI
+778 ILEIYDGTTTQNSQSEVI
-792 DMDETTETFTTYTY
+792 DSYTY
-806 SDEGLLT
+806 NDEGLLT
-813 SVTEKTYLTDRAAA
+813 SHKHEEYSGQASDAS
-827 AEASAASAVQVA
+827 ASAA
-839 RAAATRVLRSTV
+839 RAAGTLQLTRST
-851 VTNYYYTELDVVNGI
+851 VTNYYYTELNVVNGI
-866 TAPTADAAKPAF
+866 TATTADAAKPAF
-878 AVSGR
+878 SVSGR
-883 TVSVAG
+883 TVSAVG
-889 KAAAISLYTLDGQ
+889 KSAAISLYTLDGQ

>member
-29 QPVPGVKAQQI
+29 QPVPGVKAQQL
-40 FKKANSNRAEAQR
+40 FKKANSRAEAQR

-59 YAIRTKGVRMV
+59 YALPTKGVRMV

-81 EKADEMVKKT
+81 EKADEMVRKT
-91 LLTSWSK
+91 LLTGWSK
-98 AIDSYTPETGKIT
+98 TENNGTPETGKIT

-137 GAKWTMKLVRRQTGD
+137 GAKWTTKLVRRQTGD

-170 TKKSIYDNRYG
+170 TKRSIYDNRYG

-193 DYSQDPNGVEVK
+193 DYGQDPNGVEVK
-205 SVSYDLYDGVN
+205 SVSYDMYDGIN

-237 YIPREEKVEIV
+237 YYPREEKVEIV
-248 VDRTDYII
+248 VDRTNYII

-265 DWELSS
+265 DWELSR

-285 QMKCYYANGTIYD
+285 QMECSYANGTIYN

-330 NTWVYNDKK
+330 NTWVYNGKK

-345 ELPKTQANGDFSYKR
+345 ELPKTQANGDFSCKR
-360 YRYDTSKGAWV
+360 YKYDTSKGAWV
-371 LMTAQT
+371 LTVAQT

-391 EYDNGEL
+391 EYENGEL
-398 DWRETGLHKY
+398 EWRETGLYKY

-431 MKGVDGSY
+431 IAGVDGSY

-458 DGKDSGSYDSA
+458 DGKDSGSDSYEST
-469 VPEKQIYEEWKN
+469 VPEEHIYEELKN
-481 GKWVA
+481 GKWVT
-486 VTTDLMIGDGANH
+486 VTTDLLIGDGDNH
-499 MEVKFN
+499 LEVKFN

-517 NGLHT
+517 NGFHT
-522 EHVVYTYLDNGY
+522 EHMVYTYLDNGY
-534 IEESYNT
+534 IEESYDT
-541 MTNKIDEYTKVT
+541 ETNKVDEYTKVT
-553 VDAANVVTYIN
+553 IDAANVVTYIN
-564 YEYSTSS
+564 YEYNSS
-571 TSSQII
+571 GKII
-577 WGEKYVTYPTGKQ
+577 WGEKCVTYPTGKQ
-590 VIYRWDNDAQEFVM
+590 LYYKWSSDLQDYQLVS
-604 DATTVNSLTSTA
+604 TTAKTLTTTA
-616 ADGTQTT
+616 ADGTKTS
-623 IFREIDDN
+623 IYRYVDDN
-631 GNVVETRKDVYYSNN
+631 GNVVETRK
-646 GVTRN
+646 
-651 ESYTK
+651 ESYYYKDDVQRSETYNK
-656 VDGQWVGENK
+656 VDGQWVGEEK
-666 SEEEAVTVPQFEAF
+666 REEELVTAPHFEVLDP
-680 EMQDP
+680 QDP
-685 IACNDEY
+685 TACNDEY
-692 FYPSDIDD
+692 FYPYDGDEEEDVFPNSTTNST
-700 AEYVYPV
+700 Y
-707 HSNNTQWGWKD
+707 WGWKD
-718 GKWAVHLQHATAFSQ
+718 GQWVVTSQNNIVYSQ
-733 PDANTLTQTDTYIYD
+733 PDDNTLVQTTTYLSDQTADNRDPRYEKETYYD
-748 ESAYN
+748 S
-753 SGSKYTKRVTTF
+753 R
-765 TKKRDSRHYLVET
+765 KRDSRNNLVEHKYGST
-778 TRIYDMVSKDDKSI
+778 ILEIYDGTTTQNSQSEVI
-792 DMDETTETFTTYTY
+792 DSYTY
-806 SDEGLLT
+806 NDEGLLT
-813 SVTEKTYLTDRAAA
+813 SHKHEEYSGQASD
-827 AEASAASAVQVA
+827 ASASEA
-839 RAAATRVLRSTV
+839 RAAGTLQLTRST
-851 VTNYYYTELDVVNGI
+851 VTNYYYTELNVVNGI
-866 TAPTADAAKPAF
+866 TATTADAAKPAF
-878 AVSGR
+878 SVSGR

>member
-29 QPVPGVKAQQI
+29 QPVPGVKAQQL
-40 FKKANSNRAEAQR
+40 FKKANSSRPAAQR
-53 PDTKPT
+53 PDTKTT
-59 YAIRTKGVRMV
+59 YALPTKGVRMV
-70 PLAQIAKTQRA
+70 PLAQIAKTQRT

-91 LLTSWSK
+91 LLTGWSK
-98 AIDSYTPETGKIT
+98 TENNGTPETGKIT

-137 GAKWTMKLVRRQTGD
+137 GAKWTTKLVRRQTGE

-170 TKKSIYDNRYG
+170 TKRSIYDNRYG

-193 DYSQDPNGVEVK
+193 DYGQDLNGVEVK
-205 SVSYDLYDGVN
+205 SVSYDMYDGIN

-237 YIPREEKVEIV
+237 YYPREEKVEIV
-248 VDRTDYII
+248 VDRTNYII
-256 KKYSKKDRT
+256 KKYSKNDNG
-265 DWELSS
+265 DWELSG

-285 QMKCYYANGTIYD
+285 QMECSYANGTIYN

-330 NTWVYNDKK
+330 NTWVYNGKK

-345 ELPKTQANGDFSYKR
+345 ELPKTQANGDFSNKR
-360 YRYDTSKGAWV
+360 YKYDTSKGAWV
-371 LMTAQT
+371 LTAAQT
-377 GTWTPEGLLQETYE
+377 GTWTPDGLLQETYE
-391 EYDNGEL
+391 EYENGEL
-398 DWRETGLHKY
+398 EWRETGLYKY

-431 MKGVDGSY
+431 IAGVDGSY

-458 DGKDSGSYDSA
+458 DGKDSGSDSYEST
-469 VPEKQIYEEWKN
+469 VPEEHIYEELKN
-481 GKWVA
+481 GKWVT
-486 VTTDLMIGDGANH
+486 VTTDLLIGDGDNH
-499 MEVKFN
+499 LEVKFN

-517 NGLHT
+517 NGFHT

-534 IEESYNT
+534 IEESYDT
-541 MTNKIDEYTKVT
+541 ETNKVDEYTKVT
-553 VDAANVVTYIN
+553 IDAANVVTYIN
-564 YEYSTSS
+564 YEYNSS
-571 TSSQII
+571 GKII
-577 WGEKYVTYPTGKQ
+577 WGEKCVTYPTGKQ
-590 VIYRWDNDAQEFVM
+590 LYYKWSSDLQDYQLVS
-604 DATTVNSLTSTA
+604 TTAKTLTTTA
-616 ADGTQTT
+616 ADGTKTS
-623 IFREIDDN
+623 IYRYVDDN
-631 GNVVETRKDVYYSNN
+631 GNVVETRK
-646 GVTRN
+646 
-651 ESYTK
+651 ESYYYKDDVQRSETYNK
-656 VDGQWVGENK
+656 VDGQWVGEEK
-666 SEEEAVTVPQFEAF
+666 REEEPVTAPHFEVLDP
-680 EMQDP
+680 QDP
-685 IACNDEY
+685 TACNDEY
-692 FYPSDIDD
+692 FYPYDGDEEEDVFPNSTTNST
-700 AEYVYPV
+700 Y
-707 HSNNTQWGWKD
+707 WGWKD
-718 GKWAVHLQHATAFSQ
+718 GQWVVTSQNNIVYSQ
-733 PDANTLTQTDTYIYD
+733 PDDNTLVQTTTYLSDQTADNRDPRYEKETYYD
-748 ESAYN
+748 S
-753 SGSKYTKRVTTF
+753 R
-765 TKKRDSRHYLVET
+765 KRDSRNNLVEHKYGST
-778 TRIYDMVSKDDKSI
+778 ILEIYDGTTTQNSQSEVI
-792 DMDETTETFTTYTY
+792 DSYTY
-806 SDEGLLT
+806 NDEGLLT
-813 SVTEKTYLTDRAAA
+813 SHKHEEYSGQASDAS
-827 AEASAASAVQVA
+827 ASAA
-839 RAAATRVLRSTV
+839 RAAGTLQLTRST
-851 VTNYYYTELDVVNGI
+851 VTNYYYTELNVVNGI
-866 TAPTADAAKPAF
+866 TATTADAAKPAF
-878 AVSGR
+878 SVSGR

>member
-29 QPVPGVKAQQI
+29 QPVPGVKAQQL
-40 FKKANSNRAEAQR
+40 FKKANSRAEAQR

-59 YAIRTKGVRMV
+59 YALPTKGVRMV

-91 LLTSWSK
+91 LLTGWSK
-98 AIDSYTPETGKIT
+98 TENNGTPETGKIT

-137 GAKWTMKLVRRQTGD
+137 GAKWTTKLVRRQTGD

-170 TKKSIYDNRYG
+170 TKRSIYDNRYG

-193 DYSQDPNGVEVK
+193 DYGQDPNGVEVK
-205 SVSYDLYDGVN
+205 SVSYDMYDGIN

-237 YIPREEKVEIV
+237 YYPREEKVEIV
-248 VDRTDYII
+248 VDRTNYII
-256 KKYSKKDRT
+256 KKYSKNDNG
-265 DWELSS
+265 DWELSG

-285 QMKCYYANGTIYD
+285 QMECSYANGTIYN

-330 NTWVYNDKK
+330 NTWVYNGKK

-345 ELPKTQANGDFSYKR
+345 ELPKTQANGDFSCKR
-360 YRYDTSKGAWV
+360 YKYDTSKGAWV
-371 LMTAQT
+371 LTAAQT

-391 EYDNGEL
+391 EYENGEL
-398 DWRETGLHKY
+398 EWRETGLYKY

-431 MKGVDGSY
+431 IAGVDGSY

-458 DGKDSGSYDSA
+458 DGKDSGSDSYEST
-469 VPEKQIYEEWKN
+469 VPEEHIYEELKN
-481 GKWVA
+481 GKWVT
-486 VTTDLMIGDGANH
+486 VTTDLLIGDGDNH
-499 MEVKFN
+499 LEVKFN

-517 NGLHT
+517 NGFHT

-534 IEESYNT
+534 IEESYDT
-541 MTNKIDEYTKVT
+541 ETNKVDEYTKVT
-553 VDAANVVTYIN
+553 IDAANVVTYIN
-564 YEYSTSS
+564 YEYNSS
-571 TSSQII
+571 GKII
-577 WGEKYVTYPTGKQ
+577 WGEKCVTYPTGKQ
-590 VIYRWDNDAQEFVM
+590 LYYKWSSDLQDYQLVS
-604 DATTVNSLTSTA
+604 TTAKTLTTTA
-616 ADGTQTT
+616 ADGTKTS
-623 IFREIDDN
+623 IYRYVDDN
-631 GNVVETRKDVYYSNN
+631 GNVVETRK
-646 GVTRN
+646 
-651 ESYTK
+651 ESYYYKDDVQRSETYNK
-656 VDGQWVGENK
+656 VDGQWVGEEK
-666 SEEEAVTVPQFEAF
+666 REEEPVTAPHFEVLDP
-680 EMQDP
+680 QDP
-685 IACNDEY
+685 TACNDEY
-692 FYPSDIDD
+692 FYPYDGDEEEDVFPNSTTNST
-700 AEYVYPV
+700 Y
-707 HSNNTQWGWKD
+707 WGWKD
-718 GKWAVHLQHATAFSQ
+718 GQWVVTSQNNIVYSQ
-733 PDANTLTQTDTYIYD
+733 PDDNTLVQTTTYLSDQTADNRDPRYEKETYYD
-748 ESAYN
+748 S
-753 SGSKYTKRVTTF
+753 R
-765 TKKRDSRHYLVET
+765 KRDSRNNLVEHKYGST
-778 TRIYDMVSKDDKSI
+778 ILEIYDGTTTQNSQSEVI
-792 DMDETTETFTTYTY
+792 DSYTY
-806 SDEGLLT
+806 NDEGLLT
-813 SVTEKTYLTDRAAA
+813 SHKHEEYSGQASDAS
-827 AEASAASAVQVA
+827 ASAA
-839 RAAATRVLRSTV
+839 RAAGTLQLTRST
-851 VTNYYYTELDVVNGI
+851 VTNYYYTELNVVNGI
-866 TAPTADAAKPAF
+866 TATTADAAKPAF
-878 AVSGR
+878 SVSGR

-902 LVATSATGHVEAPA
+902 LVANSATGHVEAPA

>member
-29 QPVPGVKAQQI
+29 QPVPGVKAQQL

-53 PDTKPT
+53 PNTKPT
-59 YAIRTKGVRMV
+59 YAIHTKGVRMV
-70 PLAQIAKTQRA
+70 PLAQIAKTQRT

-91 LLTSWSK
+91 LLTGWSK
-98 AIDSYTPETGKIT
+98 TENNGTPETGKIT

-137 GAKWTMKLVRRQTGD
+137 GAKWTTKLVRRQTGD

-170 TKKSIYDNRYG
+170 TKRSIYDNRYG

-193 DYSQDPNGVEVK
+193 DYGQDPNGVEVK
-205 SVSYDLYDGVN
+205 SVSYDMYDGIN

-237 YIPREEKVEIV
+237 YYPREEKVEIV
-248 VDRTDYII
+248 VDRTNYII
-256 KKYSKKDRT
+256 KKYSKNDNG
-265 DWELSS
+265 DWELSG

-285 QMKCYYANGTIYD
+285 QMECSYANGTIYN

-330 NTWVYNDKK
+330 NTWVYNGKK

-345 ELPKTQANGDFSYKR
+345 ELPKTQANGDFSCKR
-360 YRYDTSKGAWV
+360 YKYDTSKGAWV
-371 LMTAQT
+371 LTAAQT

-391 EYDNGEL
+391 EYENGEL
-398 DWRETGLHKY
+398 EWRETGLYKY

-431 MKGVDGSY
+431 IAGVDGSY

-458 DGKDSGSYDSA
+458 DGKDSGSDSYEST
-469 VPEKQIYEEWKN
+469 VPEEHIYEELKN
-481 GKWVA
+481 GKWVT
-486 VTTDLMIGDGANH
+486 VTTDLMLGDGDNH
-499 MEVKFN
+499 LEVKFN
-505 AKGQMTQWDEYE
+505 DKGQMTQWDEYE
-517 NGLHT
+517 NGFHT

-534 IEESYNT
+534 IEESYDT
-541 MTNKIDEYTKVT
+541 ETNKVDEYTKVT
-553 VDAANVVTYIN
+553 IDAANVVTYIN
-564 YEYSTSS
+564 YEYNSS
-571 TSSQII
+571 GKII
-577 WGEKYVTYPTGKQ
+577 WGEKCVTYPTGKQ
-590 VIYRWDNDAQEFVM
+590 LYYKWSSDLQDYQLVS
-604 DATTVNSLTSTA
+604 TTAKTLTTTA
-616 ADGTQTT
+616 ADGTKTS
-623 IFREIDDN
+623 IYRYVDDN
-631 GNVVETRKDVYYSNN
+631 GNVVETRK
-646 GVTRN
+646 
-651 ESYTK
+651 ESYYYKDDVQRSETYNK
-656 VDGQWVGENK
+656 VDGQWVGEEK
-666 SEEEAVTVPQFEAF
+666 REEEPVTAPHFEVLDP
-680 EMQDP
+680 QDP
-685 IACNDEY
+685 TACNDEY
-692 FYPSDIDD
+692 FYPYDGDEEEDVFPNSTTNST
-700 AEYVYPV
+700 Y
-707 HSNNTQWGWKD
+707 WGWKD
-718 GKWAVHLQHATAFSQ
+718 GQWVVTSQNNIVYSQ
-733 PDANTLTQTDTYIYD
+733 PDDNTLVQTTTYLSDQTADNRDPRYEKETYYD
-748 ESAYN
+748 S
-753 SGSKYTKRVTTF
+753 R
-765 TKKRDSRHYLVET
+765 KRDSRNNLVEHKYGST
-778 TRIYDMVSKDDKSI
+778 ILEIYDGTTTQNSQSEVI
-792 DMDETTETFTTYTY
+792 DSYTY
-806 SDEGLLT
+806 NDEGLLT
-813 SVTEKTYLTDRAAA
+813 SHKHEEYSGQASDAS
-827 AEASAASAVQVA
+827 ASAA
-839 RAAATRVLRSTV
+839 RAAGTLQLTRST
-851 VTNYYYTELDVVNGI
+851 VTNYYYTELNVVNGI
-866 TAPTADAAKPAF
+866 TATTADAAKPAF
-878 AVSGR
+878 SVSGR

>member
-29 QPVPGVKAQQI
+29 QPVPGVKAQQL
-40 FKKANSNRAEAQR
+40 FKKANSRVEAQR

-59 YAIRTKGVRMV
+59 YALPTKGVRMV
-70 PLAQIAKTQRA
+70 PLAQIAKTQRT

-91 LLTSWSK
+91 LLTGWSK
-98 AIDSYTPETGKIT
+98 TENNGTPETGKIT

-137 GAKWTMKLVRRQTGD
+137 GAKWTTKLVRRQTGD

-170 TKKSIYDNRYG
+170 TKRSIYDNRYG

-193 DYSQDPNGVEVK
+193 DYSQSPNGVEVK
-205 SVSYDLYDGVN
+205 SVSYDLYDGIN

-237 YIPREEKVEIV
+237 YYPREEKVEIV
-248 VDRTDYII
+248 VDRTNYII
-256 KKYSKKDRT
+256 KKYSKNDNG
-265 DWELSS
+265 DWELSG

-285 QMKCYYANGTIYD
+285 QMECSYANGTIYN

-330 NTWVYNDKK
+330 NTWVYNGKK

-345 ELPKTQANGDFSYKR
+345 ELPKTQANGDFSNKR
-360 YRYDTSKGAWV
+360 YKYDTSKGAWV
-371 LMTAQT
+371 LTAAQT

-391 EYDNGEL
+391 EYENGEL
-398 DWRETGLHKY
+398 EWRETGLYKY

-431 MKGVDGSY
+431 IAGVDGSY

-458 DGKDSGSYDSA
+458 DGKDSGSDSYEST
-469 VPEKQIYEEWKN
+469 VPEEHIYEELKN
-481 GKWVA
+481 GKWVT
-486 VTTDLMIGDGANH
+486 VTTDLLIGDGDNH
-499 MEVKFN
+499 LEVKFN

-517 NGLHT
+517 NGFHT

-534 IEESYNT
+534 IEESYDT
-541 MTNKIDEYTKVT
+541 ETNKVDEYTKVT
-553 VDAANVVTYIN
+553 IDAANVVTYIN
-564 YEYSTSS
+564 YEYNSS
-571 TSSQII
+571 GKII
-577 WGEKYVTYPTGKQ
+577 WGEKCVTYPTGKQ
-590 VIYRWDNDAQEFVM
+590 LYYKWSSDLQDYQLVS
-604 DATTVNSLTSTA
+604 TTAKTLTTTA
-616 ADGTQTT
+616 ADGTKTS
-623 IFREIDDN
+623 IYRYVDDN
-631 GNVVETRKDVYYSNN
+631 GNVVETRK
-646 GVTRN
+646 
-651 ESYTK
+651 ESYYYKDDVQRSETYNK
-656 VDGQWVGENK
+656 VDGQWVGEEK
-666 SEEEAVTVPQFEAF
+666 REEEPVTAPHFEVIDP
-680 EMQDP
+680 QDP
-685 IACNDEY
+685 TACNDEY
-692 FYPSDIDD
+692 FYPYDGDEEEDVFPNSSTNST
-700 AEYVYPV
+700 Y
-707 HSNNTQWGWKD
+707 WGWKD
-718 GKWAVHLQHATAFSQ
+718 GQWVVTSQNNIVYSQ
-733 PDANTLTQTDTYIYD
+733 PDDNTLVQTTTYLSDQTADNRDPRYEKETYYD
-748 ESAYN
+748 S
-753 SGSKYTKRVTTF
+753 R
-765 TKKRDSRHYLVET
+765 KRDSRNNLVEHKYGST
-778 TRIYDMVSKDDKSI
+778 ILEIYDGTTTQNSQSEVI
-792 DMDETTETFTTYTY
+792 DSYTY
-806 SDEGLLT
+806 NDEGLLT
-813 SVTEKTYLTDRAAA
+813 SHKHEEYSGQASDAS
-827 AEASAASAVQVA
+827 ASAA
-839 RAAATRVLRSTV
+839 RAAGTLQLTRST
-851 VTNYYYTELDVVNGI
+851 VTNYYYNELNVVNGI
-866 TAPTADAAKPAF
+866 TATTADAAKPAF
-878 AVSGR
+878 SVSGR

>member
-29 QPVPGVKAQQI
+29 QPVPGVKAQQL
-40 FKKANSNRAEAQR
+40 FKKANSRAEAQR

-59 YAIRTKGVRMV
+59 YALPTKGVRMV
-70 PLAQIAKTQRA
+70 PLAQIAKTQRT

-91 LLTSWSK
+91 LLTGWSK
-98 AIDSYTPETGKIT
+98 TENNGTPETGKIT

-137 GAKWTMKLVRRQTGD
+137 GAKWTTKLVRRQTGD

-170 TKKSIYDNRYG
+170 TKRSIYDNRYG

-193 DYSQDPNGVEVK
+193 DYSQSPNGVEVK
-205 SVSYDLYDGVN
+205 SVSYDMYDGIN

-237 YIPREEKVEIV
+237 YYPREEKVEIV
-248 VDRTDYII
+248 VDRTNYII
-256 KKYSKKDRT
+256 KKYSKNDNG
-265 DWELSS
+265 DWELSR

-285 QMKCYYANGTIYD
+285 QMECSYANGTIYN

-330 NTWVYNDKK
+330 NTWVYNGKK

-345 ELPKTQANGDFSYKR
+345 ELPKTQANGDFSNKR
-360 YRYDTSKGAWV
+360 YKYDTSKGAWV
-371 LMTAQT
+371 LTAAQT

-391 EYDNGEL
+391 EYENGEL
-398 DWRETGLHKY
+398 EWRETGLYKY

-431 MKGVDGSY
+431 IAGVDGSY

-458 DGKDSGSYDSA
+458 DGKDSGSDSYEST
-469 VPEKQIYEEWKN
+469 VPEEHIYEELKN
-481 GKWVA
+481 GKWVT
-486 VTTDLMIGDGANH
+486 VTTDLLIGDGDNH
-499 MEVKFN
+499 LEVKFN

-517 NGLHT
+517 NGFHT

-534 IEESYNT
+534 IEESYDT
-541 MTNKIDEYTKVT
+541 ETNKVYEYTKVT
-553 VDAANVVTYIN
+553 IDAANVVTYIN
-564 YEYSTSS
+564 YEYNSS
-571 TSSQII
+571 GKII
-577 WGEKYVTYPTGKQ
+577 WGEKCVTYPTGKQ
-590 VIYRWDNDAQEFVM
+590 LYYKWSSDLQDYQLVS
-604 DATTVNSLTSTA
+604 TTAKTLTTTA
-616 ADGTQTT
+616 ADGTKTS
-623 IFREIDDN
+623 IYRYVDDN
-631 GNVVETRKDVYYSNN
+631 GNVVETRK
-646 GVTRN
+646 
-651 ESYTK
+651 ESYYYKDDVQRSETYNK
-656 VDGQWVGENK
+656 VDGQWVGEEK
-666 SEEEAVTVPQFEAF
+666 REEEPVTAPHFEVLDP
-680 EMQDP
+680 QDP
-685 IACNDEY
+685 TACNDEY
-692 FYPSDIDD
+692 FYPYDGDEEEDVFPNSTTNST
-700 AEYVYPV
+700 Y
-707 HSNNTQWGWKD
+707 WGWKD
-718 GKWAVHLQHATAFSQ
+718 GQWVVTSQNNIVYSQ
-733 PDANTLTQTDTYIYD
+733 PDDNTLVQTTTYLSDQTADNRDPRYEKETYYD
-748 ESAYN
+748 S
-753 SGSKYTKRVTTF
+753 R
-765 TKKRDSRHYLVET
+765 KRDSRNNLVEHKYGST
-778 TRIYDMVSKDDKSI
+778 ILEIYDGTTTQNSHSEVI
-792 DMDETTETFTTYTY
+792 DSYTY
-806 SDEGLLT
+806 NDEGLLT
-813 SVTEKTYLTDRAAA
+813 SHKHEEYSGQASDAS
-827 AEASAASAVQVA
+827 ASAA
-839 RAAATRVLRSTV
+839 RAAGTLQLTRST
-851 VTNYYYTELDVVNGI
+851 VTNYYYTELNVVNGI
-866 TAPTADAAKPAF
+866 TATTADAAKPAF
-878 AVSGR
+878 SVSGR

>member
-29 QPVPGVKAQQI
+29 QPVPGVKAQQL
-40 FKKANSNRAEAQR
+40 FKKANSRAEAQR

-59 YAIRTKGVRMV
+59 YALPTKGVRMV
-70 PLAQIAKTQRA
+70 PLAQIAKTQRT

-91 LLTSWSK
+91 LLTGWSK
-98 AIDSYTPETGKIT
+98 TENNGTPETGKIT

-137 GAKWTMKLVRRQTGD
+137 GAKWTTKLVRRQTGD

-170 TKKSIYDNRYG
+170 TKRSIYDNRYG

-193 DYSQDPNGVEVK
+193 DYGQDPNGVEVK
-205 SVSYDLYDGVN
+205 SVSYDLYDGIN

-237 YIPREEKVEIV
+237 YYPREEKVEIV
-248 VDRTDYII
+248 VDRTNYII
-256 KKYSKKDRT
+256 KKYSKNDNG
-265 DWELSS
+265 DWELSR

-285 QMKCYYANGTIYD
+285 QMECSYANGTIYN

-330 NTWVYNDKK
+330 STWVYNGKK

-345 ELPKTQANGDFSYKR
+345 ELPKTQANGDFSCKR
-360 YRYDTSKGAWV
+360 YKYDTSKGAWV
-371 LMTAQT
+371 LTAAQT

-391 EYDNGEL
+391 EYENGEL
-398 DWRETGLHKY
+398 EWRETGLYKY

-431 MKGVDGSY
+431 IAGVDGSY

-458 DGKDSGSYDSA
+458 DGKDSGSDSYEST
-469 VPEKQIYEEWKN
+469 VPEEHIYEELKN
-481 GKWVA
+481 GKWVT
-486 VTTDLMIGDGANH
+486 VTTDLLIGDGDNH
-499 MEVKFN
+499 LEVKFN

-517 NGLHT
+517 NGFHT

-534 IEESYNT
+534 IEESYDT
-541 MTNKIDEYTKVT
+541 ETNKVDEYTKVT
-553 VDAANVVTYIN
+553 IDAANVVTYIN
-564 YEYSTSS
+564 YEYNSS
-571 TSSQII
+571 GKII
-577 WGEKYVTYPTGKQ
+577 WGEKCVTYPTGKQ
-590 VIYRWDNDAQEFVM
+590 LYYKWSSDLQDYQLVS
-604 DATTVNSLTSTA
+604 TTAKTLTTTA
-616 ADGTQTT
+616 ADGTKTS
-623 IFREIDDN
+623 IYRYVDDN
-631 GNVVETRKDVYYSNN
+631 GNVVETRK
-646 GVTRN
+646 
-651 ESYTK
+651 ESYYYKDDVQRSETYNK
-656 VDGQWVGENK
+656 VDGQWVGEEK
-666 SEEEAVTVPQFEAF
+666 REEEPVTAPHFEVLDP
-680 EMQDP
+680 QDP
-685 IACNDEY
+685 TACNDEY
-692 FYPSDIDD
+692 FYPYDGDEEEDVFPNSSTNST
-700 AEYVYPV
+700 Y
-707 HSNNTQWGWKD
+707 WGWKD
-718 GKWAVHLQHATAFSQ
+718 GQWVVTSQNNIVYSQ
-733 PDANTLTQTDTYIYD
+733 PDDNTLVQTTTYLSDQTADNRDPRYEKETYYD
-748 ESAYN
+748 S
-753 SGSKYTKRVTTF
+753 R
-765 TKKRDSRHYLVET
+765 KRDSRNNLVEHKYGST
-778 TRIYDMVSKDDKSI
+778 ILEIYDGTTTQNSQSEVI
-792 DMDETTETFTTYTY
+792 DSYTY
-806 SDEGLLT
+806 NDEGLLT
-813 SVTEKTYLTDRAAA
+813 SHKHEEYSGQASDAS
-827 AEASAASAVQVA
+827 ASAA
-839 RAAATRVLRSTV
+839 RAAGTLQLTRST
-851 VTNYYYTELDVVNGI
+851 VTNYYYTELNVVNGI
-866 TAPTADAAKPAF
+866 TATTADAAKPAF
-878 AVSGR
+878 SVSGR

>member
-29 QPVPGVKAQQI
+29 QPVPGVKAQQL
-40 FKKANSNRAEAQR
+40 FKKANSRAEAQR

-59 YAIRTKGVRMV
+59 YALPTKGVRMV

-91 LLTSWSK
+91 LLTGWSK
-98 AIDSYTPETGKIT
+98 TENNGTPETGKIT

-137 GAKWTMKLVRRQTGD
+137 GAKWTTKLVRRQTGD

-170 TKKSIYDNRYG
+170 TKRSIYDNRYG

-193 DYSQDPNGVEVK
+193 DYGQDPNGVEVK
-205 SVSYDLYDGVN
+205 SVSYDMYDGIN

-237 YIPREEKVEIV
+237 YYPREEKVEIV
-248 VDRTDYII
+248 VDRTNYII
-256 KKYSKKDRT
+256 KKYSKNDNG
-265 DWELSS
+265 DWELSR

-285 QMKCYYANGTIYD
+285 QMECSYANGTIYN

-330 NTWVYNDKK
+330 NTWVYNGKK

-345 ELPKTQANGDFSYKR
+345 ELPKTQANGDFSNKR
-360 YRYDTSKGAWV
+360 YKYDTSKGAWV
-371 LMTAQT
+371 LTAAQT

-391 EYDNGEL
+391 EYENGEL
-398 DWRETGLHKY
+398 EWRETGLYKY

-431 MKGVDGSY
+431 IAGVDGSY

-458 DGKDSGSYDSA
+458 DGKDSGSDSYEST
-469 VPEKQIYEEWKN
+469 VPEEHIYEELKN
-481 GKWVA
+481 GKWVT
-486 VTTDLMIGDGANH
+486 VTTDLLIGDGDNH
-499 MEVKFN
+499 LEVKFN

-517 NGLHT
+517 NGFHT

-534 IEESYNT
+534 IEESYDT
-541 MTNKIDEYTKVT
+541 ETNKVDEYTKVT
-553 VDAANVVTYIN
+553 IDAANVVTYIN
-564 YEYSTSS
+564 YEYNSS
-571 TSSQII
+571 GKII
-577 WGEKYVTYPTGKQ
+577 WGEKCVTYPTGKQ
-590 VIYRWDNDAQEFVM
+590 LYYKWSSDLQDYQLVS
-604 DATTVNSLTSTA
+604 TTAKTLTTTA
-616 ADGTQTT
+616 ADGTKTS
-623 IFREIDDN
+623 IYRYVDDN
-631 GNVVETRKDVYYSNN
+631 GNVVETRK
-646 GVTRN
+646 
-651 ESYTK
+651 ESYYYKDDVQRSETYNK
-656 VDGQWVGENK
+656 VDGQWVGEEK
-666 SEEEAVTVPQFEAF
+666 REEEPVTAPHFEVLDP
-680 EMQDP
+680 QDP
-685 IACNDEY
+685 TACNDEY
-692 FYPSDIDD
+692 FYPYDGDEEEDVFPNSTTNST
-700 AEYVYPV
+700 Y
-707 HSNNTQWGWKD
+707 WGWKD
-718 GKWAVHLQHATAFSQ
+718 GQWVVTSQNNIVYSQ
-733 PDANTLTQTDTYIYD
+733 PDDNTLVQTTTYLSDQTADNRDPRYEKETYYD
-748 ESAYN
+748 S
-753 SGSKYTKRVTTF
+753 R
-765 TKKRDSRHYLVET
+765 KRDSRNNLVEHKYGST
-778 TRIYDMVSKDDKSI
+778 ILEIYDGTTTQNSQSEVI
-792 DMDETTETFTTYTY
+792 DSYTY
-806 SDEGLLT
+806 NDEGLLT
-813 SVTEKTYLTDRAAA
+813 SHKHEEYSGQASDAS
-827 AEASAASAVQVA
+827 ASAA
-839 RAAATRVLRSTV
+839 RAAGTLQLTRST
-851 VTNYYYTELDVVNGI
+851 VTNYYYTELNVVNGI
-866 TAPTADAAKPAF
+866 TATTADAAKPAF
-878 AVSGR
+878 SVSGR

>member
-29 QPVPGVKAQQI
+29 QPVPGVKAQQL
-40 FKKANSNRAEAQR
+40 FKKANSRAEAQR

-59 YAIRTKGVRMV
+59 YAIHTKGVRMV
-70 PLAQIAKTQRA
+70 PLAQIAKAQRA
-81 EKADEMVKKT
+81 KKADEMVKKT
-91 LLTSWSK
+91 LLTGWSK
-98 AIDSYTPETGKIT
+98 TENNGTPETGKIT

-137 GAKWTMKLVRRQTGD
+137 GAKWTTKLVRRQTGD

-170 TKKSIYDNRYG
+170 TKRSIYDNRYG

-193 DYSQDPNGVEVK
+193 DYGQDPNGVEVK
-205 SVSYDLYDGVN
+205 SVSYDLYDGIN

-237 YIPREEKVEIV
+237 YYPREEKVEIV
-248 VDRTDYII
+248 VDRTNYII
-256 KKYSKKDRT
+256 KKYSKNDNG
-265 DWELSS
+265 DWELSG

-285 QMKCYYANGTIYD
+285 QMECSYANGTIYN

-330 NTWVYNDKK
+330 NTWVYNGKK

-345 ELPKTQANGDFSYKR
+345 ELPKTQANGDFSCKR
-360 YRYDTSKGAWV
+360 YKYDTSKGAWV
-371 LMTAQT
+371 LTAAQT
-377 GTWTPEGLLQETYE
+377 GTWTPESLLQETYE
-391 EYDNGEL
+391 EYENGEL
-398 DWRETGLHKY
+398 EWRETGLYKY

-431 MKGVDGSY
+431 IAGVDGSY

-458 DGKDSGSYDSA
+458 DGKDSGSDSYEST
-469 VPEKQIYEEWKN
+469 VPEEHIYEELKN
-481 GKWVA
+481 GKWVT
-486 VTTDLMIGDGANH
+486 VTTDLLIGDGDNH
-499 MEVKFN
+499 LEVKFN
-505 AKGQMTQWDEYE
+505 DKGQMTQWDEYE
-517 NGLHT
+517 NGFHT

-534 IEESYNT
+534 IEESYDT
-541 MTNKIDEYTKVT
+541 ETNKVDEYTKVT
-553 VDAANVVTYIN
+553 IDAANVVTYIN
-564 YEYSTSS
+564 YEYNSS
-571 TSSQII
+571 GKII
-577 WGEKYVTYPTGKQ
+577 WGEKCVTYPTGKQ
-590 VIYRWDNDAQEFVM
+590 LYYKWSSDLQDYQLVS
-604 DATTVNSLTSTA
+604 TTAKTLTTTA
-616 ADGTQTT
+616 ADGTKTS
-623 IFREIDDN
+623 IYRYVDDN
-631 GNVVETRKDVYYSNN
+631 GNVVETRK
-646 GVTRN
+646 
-651 ESYTK
+651 ESYYYKDDVQRSETYNK
-656 VDGQWVGENK
+656 VDGQWVGEEK
-666 SEEEAVTVPQFEAF
+666 REEEPVTAPHFEVLDP
-680 EMQDP
+680 QDP
-685 IACNDEY
+685 TACNDEY
-692 FYPSDIDD
+692 FYPYDGDEEEDVFPNSTTNST
-700 AEYVYPV
+700 Y
-707 HSNNTQWGWKD
+707 WGWKD
-718 GKWAVHLQHATAFSQ
+718 GQWVVTSQNNIVYSQ
-733 PDANTLTQTDTYIYD
+733 PDDNTLVQTTTYLSDQTADNRDPRYEKETYYD
-748 ESAYN
+748 S
-753 SGSKYTKRVTTF
+753 R
-765 TKKRDSRHYLVET
+765 KRDSRNNLVEHKYGST
-778 TRIYDMVSKDDKSI
+778 ILEIYDGTTTQNSQSEVI
-792 DMDETTETFTTYTY
+792 DSYTY
-806 SDEGLLT
+806 NDEGLLT
-813 SVTEKTYLTDRAAA
+813 SHKHEEYSGQASDAS
-827 AEASAASAVQVA
+827 ASAA
-839 RAAATRVLRSTV
+839 RAAGTLQLTRST
-851 VTNYYYTELDVVNGI
+851 VTNYYYTELNVVNGI
-866 TAPTADAAKPAF
+866 TATTADAAKPAF
-878 AVSGR
+878 SVSGR

>member
-29 QPVPGVKAQQI
+29 QPVPGVKAQQL
-40 FKKANSNRAEAQR
+40 FKKANSRAEAQR

-59 YAIRTKGVRMV
+59 YALPTKGVRMV
-70 PLAQIAKTQRA
+70 PLAQIAKTQRT

-91 LLTSWSK
+91 LLTGWSK
-98 AIDSYTPETGKIT
+98 TENNGTPETGKIT

-137 GAKWTMKLVRRQTGD
+137 GAKWTTKLVRRQTGD

-170 TKKSIYDNRYG
+170 TKRSIYDNRYG

-193 DYSQDPNGVEVK
+193 DYGQDPNGVEVK
-205 SVSYDLYDGVN
+205 SVSYDMYDGIN

-237 YIPREEKVEIV
+237 YYPREEKVEIV
-248 VDRTDYII
+248 VDRTNYII

-265 DWELSS
+265 DWELSR

-285 QMKCYYANGTIYD
+285 QMECSYANGTIYN

-330 NTWVYNDKK
+330 NTWVYNGKK

-345 ELPKTQANGDFSYKR
+345 ELPKTQANGDFSNKR
-360 YRYDTSKGAWV
+360 YKYDTSKGAWV
-371 LMTAQT
+371 LTAAQT

-391 EYDNGEL
+391 EYENGEL
-398 DWRETGLHKY
+398 EWRETGLYKY

-431 MKGVDGSY
+431 IAGVDGSY

-458 DGKDSGSYDSA
+458 DGKDSGSDSYEST
-469 VPEKQIYEEWKN
+469 VPEEHIYEELKN
-481 GKWVA
+481 GKWVT
-486 VTTDLMIGDGANH
+486 VTTDLLIGDGDNH
-499 MEVKFN
+499 LEVKFN
-505 AKGQMTQWDEYE
+505 DKGQMTQWDEYE
-517 NGLHT
+517 NGFHT

-534 IEESYNT
+534 IEESYDT
-541 MTNKIDEYTKVT
+541 ETNKVDEYTKVT
-553 VDAANVVTYIN
+553 IDAANVVTYIN
-564 YEYSTSS
+564 YEYNSS
-571 TSSQII
+571 GKII
-577 WGEKYVTYPTGKQ
+577 WGEKCVTYPTGKQ
-590 VIYRWDNDAQEFVM
+590 LYYKWSSDLQDYQLVS
-604 DATTVNSLTSTA
+604 TTAKTLTTTA
-616 ADGTQTT
+616 ADGTKTS
-623 IFREIDDN
+623 IYRYVDDN
-631 GNVVETRKDVYYSNN
+631 GNVVETRK
-646 GVTRN
+646 
-651 ESYTK
+651 ESYYYKDDVQRSETYNK
-656 VDGQWVGENK
+656 VDGQWVGEEK
-666 SEEEAVTVPQFEAF
+666 REEEPVTAPHFEVLDP
-680 EMQDP
+680 QDP
-685 IACNDEY
+685 TACNDEY
-692 FYPSDIDD
+692 FYPYDGDEEEDVFPNSTTNST
-700 AEYVYPV
+700 Y
-707 HSNNTQWGWKD
+707 WGWKD
-718 GKWAVHLQHATAFSQ
+718 GQWVVTSQNNIVYSQ
-733 PDANTLTQTDTYIYD
+733 PDDNTLVQTTTYLSDQTADNRDPRYEKETYYD
-748 ESAYN
+748 S
-753 SGSKYTKRVTTF
+753 R
-765 TKKRDSRHYLVET
+765 KRDSRNNLVEHKYGST
-778 TRIYDMVSKDDKSI
+778 ILEIYDGTTTQNSQSEVI
-792 DMDETTETFTTYTY
+792 DSYTY
-806 SDEGLLT
+806 NDEGLLT
-813 SVTEKTYLTDRAAA
+813 SHKHEEYSGQASDAS
-827 AEASAASAVQVA
+827 ASAA
-839 RAAATRVLRSTV
+839 RAAGTLQLTRST
-851 VTNYYYTELDVVNGI
+851 VTNYYYTELNVVNGI
-866 TAPTADAAKPAF
+866 TATTADAAKPAF
-878 AVSGR
+878 SVSGR

>member
-29 QPVPGVKAQQI
+29 QPVPGVKVQQL
-40 FKKANSNRAEAQR
+40 FKKANSRAEAQR

-59 YAIRTKGVRMV
+59 YALPTKGVRMV

-81 EKADEMVKKT
+81 KKADEMVKKT
-91 LLTSWSK
+91 LLTGWSK
-98 AIDSYTPETGKIT
+98 TENNGTPETGKIT

-137 GAKWTMKLVRRQTGD
+137 GAKWTTKLVRRQTGD

-170 TKKSIYDNRYG
+170 TKRSIYDNRYG

-193 DYSQDPNGVEVK
+193 DYGQDPNGVEVK
-205 SVSYDLYDGVN
+205 SVSYDMYDGIN

-237 YIPREEKVEIV
+237 YYPREEKVEIV
-248 VDRTDYII
+248 VDRTNYII
-256 KKYSKKDRT
+256 KKYSKNDNG
-265 DWELSS
+265 DWELSG

-285 QMKCYYANGTIYD
+285 QMECSYANGTIYN

-330 NTWVYNDKK
+330 NTWVYNGKK

-360 YRYDTSKGAWV
+360 YKYDTSKGAWV
-371 LMTAQT
+371 LTAAQT

-391 EYDNGEL
+391 EYENGEL
-398 DWRETGLHKY
+398 EWRETGLYKY

-431 MKGVDGSY
+431 IAGVDGSY

-449 TRRLRAIYK
+449 TRQLRAIYK
-458 DGKDSGSYDSA
+458 DGKDSGDDAYEST
-469 VPEKQIYEEWKN
+469 VPEEVIYEELKN
-481 GKWVA
+481 GKWVT
-486 VTTDLMIGDGANH
+486 VTTDLLIGDGDNH
-499 MEVKFN
+499 LEVKFN
-505 AKGQMTQWDEYE
+505 DKGQMTQWDEYE
-517 NGLHT
+517 NGFHT

-534 IEESYNT
+534 IEESYDT
-541 MTNKIDEYTKVT
+541 ETNKVDEYTKVT
-553 VDAANVVTYIN
+553 IDAANVVTYIN
-564 YEYSTSS
+564 YEYNSS
-571 TSSQII
+571 GKII
-577 WGEKYVTYPTGKQ
+577 WGKKCVTYPTGKQ
-590 VIYRWDNDAQEFVM
+590 LYYKWSSDLQDYQLVS
-604 DATTVNSLTSTA
+604 TTAKTLTTTA
-616 ADGTQTT
+616 ADGTKTS
-623 IFREIDDN
+623 IYRYVDDN
-631 GNVVETRKDVYYSNN
+631 GNVVETRK
-646 GVTRN
+646 
-651 ESYTK
+651 ESYYYKDDVQRSETYNK
-656 VDGQWVGENK
+656 VDGQWVGEEK
-666 SEEEAVTVPQFEAF
+666 REEEPVTAPHFEVLDP
-680 EMQDP
+680 QDP
-685 IACNDEY
+685 TACNDEY
-692 FYPSDIDD
+692 FYPYDGDEEEDVFPNSTTNST
-700 AEYVYPV
+700 Y
-707 HSNNTQWGWKD
+707 WGWKD
-718 GKWAVHLQHATAFSQ
+718 GQWVVTSQNNIVYSQ
-733 PDANTLTQTDTYIYD
+733 PDDNTLVQTTTYLSDQTADNRDPRYEKETYYD
-748 ESAYN
+748 S
-753 SGSKYTKRVTTF
+753 R
-765 TKKRDSRHYLVET
+765 KRDSRNNLVEHKYGST
-778 TRIYDMVSKDDKSI
+778 ILEIYDGTTTQNSQSEVI
-792 DMDETTETFTTYTY
+792 DSYTY
-806 SDEGLLT
+806 NDEGLLT
-813 SVTEKTYLTDRAAA
+813 SHKHEEYSGQASDAS
-827 AEASAASAVQVA
+827 ASAA
-839 RAAATRVLRSTV
+839 RAAGTLQLTRST
-851 VTNYYYTELDVVNGI
+851 VTNYYYTELNVVNGI
-866 TAPTADAAKPAF
+866 TATTADAAKPAF

-883 TVSVAG
+883 TVSTVG
-889 KAAAISLYTLDGQ
+889 KSAAISLYTLDGQ

>member
-29 QPVPGVKAQQI
+29 QPVPGVKVQQL
-40 FKKANSNRAEAQR
+40 FKKANSRAEAQR
-53 PDTKPT
+53 PNTKPT
-59 YAIRTKGVRMV
+59 YAIHTKGVRMV
-70 PLAQIAKTQRA
+70 PLAQIAKTQRT

-91 LLTSWSK
+91 LLTGWSK
-98 AIDSYTPETGKIT
+98 TENNGTPETGKIT

-137 GAKWTMKLVRRQTGD
+137 GAKWTTKLVRRQTGD

-170 TKKSIYDNRYG
+170 TKRSIYDNRYG

-193 DYSQDPNGVEVK
+193 DYGQDPNGVEVK
-205 SVSYDLYDGVN
+205 SVSYDMYDGIN

-237 YIPREEKVEIV
+237 YYPREEKVEIV
-248 VDRTDYII
+248 VDRTNYII

-265 DWELSS
+265 DWELSR

-285 QMKCYYANGTIYD
+285 QMECSYANGTIYN

-330 NTWVYNDKK
+330 NTWVYNGKK

-345 ELPKTQANGDFSYKR
+345 ELPKTQANGDFSNKR
-360 YRYDTSKGAWV
+360 YKYDTSKGAWV
-371 LMTAQT
+371 LTAAQT

-391 EYDNGEL
+391 EYENGEL
-398 DWRETGLHKY
+398 EWRETGLYKY

-431 MKGVDGSY
+431 IAGVDGSY

-458 DGKDSGSYDSA
+458 DGKDSGSDSYEST
-469 VPEKQIYEEWKN
+469 VPEEHIYEELKN
-481 GKWVA
+481 GKWVT
-486 VTTDLMIGDGANH
+486 VTTDLLIGDGDNH
-499 MEVKFN
+499 LEVKFN

-517 NGLHT
+517 NGFHT

-541 MTNKIDEYTKVT
+541 MTNKVDEYTKVT
-553 VDAANVVTYIN
+553 IDAANVVTYIN
-564 YEYSTSS
+564 YEYNSS
-571 TSSQII
+571 GKII
-577 WGEKYVTYPTGKQ
+577 WGEKCVTYPTGKQ
-590 VIYRWDNDAQEFVM
+590 LYYKWSSDLQDYQLVS
-604 DATTVNSLTSTA
+604 TTAKTLTTTA
-616 ADGTQTT
+616 ADGTKTS
-623 IFREIDDN
+623 IYRYVDDN
-631 GNVVETRKDVYYSNN
+631 GNVVETRK
-646 GVTRN
+646 
-651 ESYTK
+651 ESYYYKDDVQRSETYNK
-656 VDGQWVGENK
+656 VDGQWVGEEK
-666 SEEEAVTVPQFEAF
+666 REEEPVTAPHFEVLDP
-680 EMQDP
+680 QDP
-685 IACNDEY
+685 TACNDEY
-692 FYPSDIDD
+692 FYPYDGDEEEDVFPNSTTNST
-700 AEYVYPV
+700 Y
-707 HSNNTQWGWKD
+707 WGWKD
-718 GKWAVHLQHATAFSQ
+718 GQWVVTSQNNIVYSQ
-733 PDANTLTQTDTYIYD
+733 PDDNTLVQTTTYLSDQTADNRDPRYEKETYYD
-748 ESAYN
+748 S
-753 SGSKYTKRVTTF
+753 R
-765 TKKRDSRHYLVET
+765 KRDSRNNLVEHKYGST
-778 TRIYDMVSKDDKSI
+778 ILEIYDGTTTQNSQSEVI
-792 DMDETTETFTTYTY
+792 DSYTY
-806 SDEGLLT
+806 NDEGLLT
-813 SVTEKTYLTDRAAA
+813 SHKHEEYSGQASDAS
-827 AEASAASAVQVA
+827 ASAA
-839 RAAATRVLRSTV
+839 RAAGTLQLTRST
-851 VTNYYYTELDVVNGI
+851 VTNYYYTELNVVNGI
-866 TAPTADAAKPAF
+866 TATTADAAKPAF
-878 AVSGR
+878 SVSGR

>member
-29 QPVPGVKAQQI
+29 QPVPGVKAQQL

-53 PDTKPT
+53 PNTKPT
-59 YAIRTKGVRMV
+59 YAIHTKGVRMV
-70 PLAQIAKTQRA
+70 PLAQIAKTQRT

-91 LLTSWSK
+91 LLTGWSK
-98 AIDSYTPETGKIT
+98 TENNDTPETGKIT

-137 GAKWTMKLVRRQTGD
+137 GAKWTTKLVRRQTGD

-170 TKKSIYDNRYG
+170 TKRSIYDNRYG
-181 DKDLTLKEEYEY
+181 EKDLTLKEEYEY
-193 DYSQDPNGVEVK
+193 DYSQSPNGVEVK
-205 SVSYDLYDGVN
+205 SVSYDLYDGIN

-237 YIPREEKVEIV
+237 YYPREEKVEIV
-248 VDRTDYII
+248 VDRTNYII
-256 KKYSKKDRT
+256 KKYSKNDNG
-265 DWELSS
+265 DWELSG

-285 QMKCYYANGTIYD
+285 QMECSYANGTIYN

-330 NTWVYNDKK
+330 NTWVYNGKK

-345 ELPKTQANGDFSYKR
+345 ELPKTQANGDFSFKR
-360 YRYDTSKGAWV
+360 YKYDTSKGAWV
-371 LMTAQT
+371 LTAAQT

-391 EYDNGEL
+391 EYENGEL
-398 DWRETGLHKY
+398 EWRETGLYKY

-431 MKGVDGSY
+431 IAGVDGSY

-458 DGKDSGSYDSA
+458 DGKDSGDDAYEST
-469 VPEKQIYEEWKN
+469 VPEERIYEEWKN
-481 GKWVA
+481 SKWVA
-486 VTTDLMIGDGANH
+486 VTSDLLIGDGDNH
-499 MEVKFN
+499 LEVKFN

-517 NGLHT
+517 NGFHT

-534 IEESYNT
+534 IEESYDT
-541 MTNKIDEYTKVT
+541 ETNKVDEYTKVT
-553 VDAANVVTYIN
+553 IDAANVVTYIN
-564 YEYSTSS
+564 YEYNSS
-571 TSSQII
+571 GKII
-577 WGEKYVTYPTGKQ
+577 WGKKCVTYPTGKQ
-590 VIYRWDNDAQEFVM
+590 LYYKWSSDLQDYQLVS
-604 DATTVNSLTSTA
+604 TTAKTLTTTA
-616 ADGTQTT
+616 ADGTKTS
-623 IFREIDDN
+623 IYRYVDDN
-631 GNVVETRKDVYYSNN
+631 GNVVETRK
-646 GVTRN
+646 
-651 ESYTK
+651 ESYYYKDDVQRSETYNK
-656 VDGQWVGENK
+656 VDGQWVGEEK
-666 SEEEAVTVPQFEAF
+666 REEEPVTAPHFEVIDP
-680 EMQDP
+680 QDP
-685 IACNDEY
+685 TACNDEY
-692 FYPSDIDD
+692 FYPYDGDEEEDVFPNSSTNST
-700 AEYVYPV
+700 Y
-707 HSNNTQWGWKD
+707 WGWKD
-718 GKWAVHLQHATAFSQ
+718 GQWVVTSQNNIVYSQ
-733 PDANTLTQTDTYIYD
+733 PDDNTLVQTTTYLSDQTADNRDPRYEKETYYD
-748 ESAYN
+748 S
-753 SGSKYTKRVTTF
+753 R
-765 TKKRDSRHYLVET
+765 KRDSRNNLVEHKYGST
-778 TRIYDMVSKDDKSI
+778 ILEIYDGTTTQNSQSEVI
-792 DMDETTETFTTYTY
+792 DSYTY
-806 SDEGLLT
+806 NDEGLLT
-813 SVTEKTYLTDRAAA
+813 SHKHEEYSGQASDAS
-827 AEASAASAVQVA
+827 ASAA
-839 RAAATRVLRSTV
+839 RAASTLQLTSSII
-851 VTNYYYTELDVVNGI
+851 TNYYYAEFDVVNGI
-866 TAPTADAAKPAF
+866 TSATADVAKPAF

-883 TVSVAG
+883 TVSAVG
-889 KAAAISLYTLDGQ
+889 KSAAISLYTLDGQ

>member
-29 QPVPGVKAQQI
+29 QPVPGVKAQQL
-40 FKKANSNRAEAQR
+40 FKKANSSRPAAQR
-53 PDTKPT
+53 PDTKTT
-59 YAIRTKGVRMV
+59 YALPTKGVRMV

-91 LLTSWSK
+91 LLTGWSK
-98 AIDSYTPETGKIT
+98 TENNGTPETGKIT

-137 GAKWTMKLVRRQTGD
+137 GAKWTTKLVRRQTGD

-170 TKKSIYDNRYG
+170 TKRSIYDNRYG

-193 DYSQDPNGVEVK
+193 DYGQDPNGVEVK
-205 SVSYDLYDGVN
+205 SVSYDMYDGIN

-237 YIPREEKVEIV
+237 YYPREEKVEIV
-248 VDRTDYII
+248 VDRTNFII
-256 KKYSKKDRT
+256 KKYSKNDNG
-265 DWELSS
+265 DWELSG

-285 QMKCYYANGTIYD
+285 QMECSYANGTIYN

-330 NTWVYNDKK
+330 NTWVYNGKK

-345 ELPKTQANGDFSYKR
+345 ELPKTQANGDFSNKR
-360 YRYDTSKGAWV
+360 YKYDTSKGAWV
-371 LMTAQT
+371 LTAAQT

-391 EYDNGEL
+391 EYENGEL
-398 DWRETGLHKY
+398 EWRETGLYKY

-431 MKGVDGSY
+431 IAGVDGSY

-449 TRRLRAIYK
+449 TRQLRAIYK
-458 DGKDSGSYDSA
+458 DGKDSGDDAYEST
-469 VPEKQIYEEWKN
+469 VPEEHIYEELKN
-481 GKWVA
+481 GKWVT
-486 VTTDLMIGDGANH
+486 VTTDLLIGDGDNH
-499 MEVKFN
+499 LEVKFN

-517 NGLHT
+517 NGFHT

-534 IEESYNT
+534 IEESYDT
-541 MTNKIDEYTKVT
+541 ETNKVDEYTKVT
-553 VDAANVVTYIN
+553 IDAANVVTYIN
-564 YEYSTSS
+564 YEYNSS
-571 TSSQII
+571 GKII
-577 WGEKYVTYPTGKQ
+577 WGRKCVTYPTGKKLYYKWSSDLQ
-590 VIYRWDNDAQEFVM
+590 DYQLVS
-604 DATTVNSLTSTA
+604 TTAKTLTTTA
-616 ADGTQTT
+616 ADGTKTS
-623 IFREIDDN
+623 IYRYVDDN
-631 GNVVETRKDVYYSNN
+631 GNVVETRK
-646 GVTRN
+646 
-651 ESYTK
+651 ESYYYKDDVQRSETYNK
-656 VDGQWVGENK
+656 VDGQWVGEEK
-666 SEEEAVTVPQFEAF
+666 REEEPVTAPHFEVF
-680 EMQDP
+680 DPQDP
-685 IACNDEY
+685 TACNDEY
-692 FYPSDIDD
+692 FYPYDGDEEEDVFPNSTTNST
-700 AEYVYPV
+700 Y
-707 HSNNTQWGWKD
+707 WGWKD
-718 GKWAVHLQHATAFSQ
+718 GQWVVTRQNNIVYSQ
-733 PDANTLTQTDTYIYD
+733 PDDNTLVQTTTYLSDQTADNRDPRYEKETYYD
-748 ESAYN
+748 S
-753 SGSKYTKRVTTF
+753 R
-765 TKKRDSRHYLVET
+765 KRDSRNNLVEHKYGST
-778 TRIYDMVSKDDKSI
+778 ILEIYDGTTTQNSQSEVI
-792 DMDETTETFTTYTY
+792 DSYTY
-806 SDEGLLT
+806 NDEGLLT
-813 SVTEKTYLTDRAAA
+813 SHKHEEYSGQASDAS
-827 AEASAASAVQVA
+827 ASAA
-839 RAAATRVLRSTV
+839 RAAGTLQLTRST
-851 VTNYYYTELDVVNGI
+851 VTNYYYTELNVVNGI
-866 TAPTADAAKPAF
+866 TATTADAAKPAF
-878 AVSGR
+878 SVSGR